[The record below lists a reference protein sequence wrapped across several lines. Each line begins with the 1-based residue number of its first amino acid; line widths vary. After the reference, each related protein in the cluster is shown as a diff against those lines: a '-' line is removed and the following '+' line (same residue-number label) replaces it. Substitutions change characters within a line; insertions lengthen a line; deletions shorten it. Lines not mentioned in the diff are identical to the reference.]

1 MPQRSQPFNSYTGHS
16 GVRGH
21 GVAPTVLVL
30 ALGFHGTAAWADCQ
44 TAGSA
49 VTCDASSPNP
59 YTGTVG
65 SGASSG
71 NLTITV
77 GPGARIE
84 SGNAHAIS
92 VGTGN
97 TISLDGNAQ
106 VSNSVTTGGPGNYN
120 AGLNTIEFEHTNTL
134 MIGADARVAA
144 EGTDPAAHAIAFTGR
159 TNVVTNYGTVSSA
172 SGAAIWNQLEDNFVS
187 NTIYNYGVIETT
199 ANGGDAV
206 VIGSATGNGATD
218 RGMTLYNYAGGRI
231 TGNVVLGEGDD
242 TVRLEAGSTLTGSLD
257 GGAAGT
263 DVLYLEGTSGSGELT
278 QDISNF
284 DEINKIESGATWT
297 LSGSLGANS
306 SGKATVVNAY
316 NGELIVTGDNSAAAA
331 GSAMTVWGGARLQ
344 VNTTSAMAAIQS
356 NGSGVAAFSQ
366 QTDGT
371 YAGVLSGGGNFA
383 KEGAGSLT
391 LTGVNTYTGA
401 LQLKEG
407 KVIVSAAENLGAAN
421 SRLEF
426 DGGTLNTT
434 SDMTSARRTTID
446 AGGGTFE
453 VAGGTT
459 LNWTGRMLGN
469 GTLVKEGA
477 GTLALSG
484 FNAHGGTVVNAG
496 TVQISNDYGLG
507 NGALT
512 LNNSR
517 LASTADIYAEA
528 AATVNGN
535 GTFDTANGTTLQ
547 WMGDIGGAGA
557 LVKTGAGTLLL
568 GGDSLYAGGTVV
580 NAGTVQVFKDAS
592 LGGGALTL
600 NNASLASLG
609 SFSTARAA
617 TLTGNGTFDTTVGT
631 TLGWT
636 GDIGGAGA
644 LVKTGQGTLVLGGD
658 NQYAGG
664 TTVNAGA
671 VQVSRDANLGAAAG
685 AVALNDARLA
695 STGTF
700 STARAATLT
709 GNGTFDTATG
719 TTLGWTGDIGGAGAL
734 VKTGQ
739 GTLVLGGDNQYGG
752 GTTVNAGTVQVA
764 RDANLGGAAGTVALN
779 GGTLAASASFSSARG
794 VTIGAGN
801 GAMSVA
807 SGASLDWQ
815 GLIDGTGAL
824 AKEGAGTLVLGN
836 DNQYAG
842 GTVVNAGTVQVA
854 RDANLGAA
862 AGAVTLDGGTLAA
875 SAGFSSARGVTI
887 GAGNGA
893 MSVASG
899 ASLDW
904 QGLIGGTGAL
914 IKEGAGTLVLG
925 NDNQYGGGTT
935 VNGGT
940 VQVARDA
947 NLGAA
952 AGAVTLDGGTLAAS
966 AGFTSARGVTI
977 GAGNGAMSVASGA
990 SLDWQGLI
998 GGTGALIKEG
1008 AGTLVLGNDNQYGGG
1023 TTVNGGTVQV
1033 ARDANLGAAAGTVAL
1048 NDARLASTGTFSTA
1062 RAATLTGN
1070 GTFDT
1075 ATGTTLGWSGDI
1087 GGAGALVKTGQGTLV
1102 LGGDN
1107 QYAGGTT
1114 VNAGAVQ
1121 VARDANLGAAA
1132 GAVALNDAR
1141 LASTGTFSTARAATL
1156 TGNGTFDTADGTT
1169 LGWTGDIGGAG
1180 ALVKT
1185 GQGTLVLDGDNQYA
1199 GGTTV
1204 NAGTVQVSRDANLGA
1219 AAGAVALNDARLAS
1233 TGTFSTARAATLTG
1247 NGTFDTADGTAL
1259 GWTGDIGGA
1268 GALVKEGLGTLVL
1281 DGDNQY
1287 GGGTTVN
1294 AGTVQVA
1301 RDANL
1306 GAAGGAVRLQGATLA
1321 STGSFASARA
1331 LTLGA
1336 AGGTFATLGA
1346 TTLGWDAAIDGA
1358 GGLTK
1363 TGAGDLVLSQANT
1376 YAGPTLIKEGR
1387 LAVNGSIASPVTIDP
1402 GGVLGGTGRVLGA
1415 VANSG
1420 TVAPGNSI
1428 GTLTIVGNYAGTG
1441 GRLEM
1446 EAQLGGDASP
1456 ADRLVIDGGAATGRT
1471 DVVVINQ
1478 GGLGGQ
1484 TDQGIPL
1491 VVARNGATTTADA
1504 FSLASPVAAGAYE
1517 YKLLRGTP
1525 DGTAANAQNWYL
1537 RSGLLVPP
1545 AEVPGGGPGGAPE
1558 PEFIPFYRP
1567 EVALYAGAPMLMRA
1581 VGLQAL
1587 GTYHERTGEQGLMTR
1602 DDPDPVRRGAW
1613 TRAFGRTFERSGS
1626 GDVDPRFDGHVAGL
1640 QAGVDLYARRS
1651 DQGHADLAGV
1661 FGGYANARGHMD
1673 GFARGETGAYAGKP
1687 DLNAYYIGGY
1697 WTHIGPSG
1705 WYVDAVLAGTRYE
1718 QKAKSSND
1726 LRTEAKGWGVTASVE
1741 AGYPVPIGEKW
1752 HIEPQ
1757 AQLVYQR
1764 LTVSNGEDDV
1774 SSVSYRTPDSVTAR
1788 LGARLSGQYAYNTT
1802 QLRPFMEV
1810 SLLRDFAGTDTVTF
1824 SGIDRIDSRYQAT
1837 AVDLTAGLVAQV
1849 RKDVGLWGQVGYGKS
1864 IGGGDGSDRG
1874 WAASLGLRIEY

>member
-1 MPQRSQPFNSYTGHS
+1 M
-16 GVRGH
+16 
-21 GVAPTVLVL
+21 
-30 ALGFHGTAAWADCQ
+30 
-44 TAGSA
+44 
-49 VTCDASSPNP
+49 
-59 YTGTVG
+59 
-65 SGASSG
+65 
-71 NLTITV
+71 

-658 NQYAGG
+658 NQY
-664 TTVNAGA
+664 
-671 VQVSRDANLGAAAG
+671 
-685 AVALNDARLA
+685 
-695 STGTF
+695 
-700 STARAATLT
+700 
-709 GNGTFDTATG
+709 
-719 TTLGWTGDIGGAGAL
+719 
-734 VKTGQ
+734 
-739 GTLVLGGDNQYGG
+739 GG

-779 GGTLAASASFSSARG
+779 GGTLAASAS
-794 VTIGAGN
+794 
-801 GAMSVA
+801 
-807 SGASLDWQ
+807 
-815 GLIDGTGAL
+815 
-824 AKEGAGTLVLGN
+824 
-836 DNQYAG
+836 
-842 GTVVNAGTVQVA
+842 
-854 RDANLGAA
+854 
-862 AGAVTLDGGTLAA
+862 
-875 SAGFSSARGVTI
+875 FSSARGVTI

-952 AGAVTLDGGTLAAS
+952 AGAV
-966 AGFTSARGVTI
+966 
-977 GAGNGAMSVASGA
+977 
-990 SLDWQGLI
+990 
-998 GGTGALIKEG
+998 
-1008 AGTLVLGNDNQYGGG
+1008 
-1023 TTVNGGTVQV
+1023 
-1033 ARDANLGAAAGTVAL
+1033 
-1048 NDARLASTGTFSTA
+1048 
-1062 RAATLTGN
+1062 
-1070 GTFDT
+1070 
-1075 ATGTTLGWSGDI
+1075 
-1087 GGAGALVKTGQGTLV
+1087 
-1102 LGGDN
+1102 
-1107 QYAGGTT
+1107 
-1114 VNAGAVQ
+1114 
-1121 VARDANLGAAA
+1121 
-1132 GAVALNDAR
+1132 ALNDAR

-1185 GQGTLVLDGDNQYA
+1185 A
-1199 GGTTV
+1199 WAPWCWMATT
-1204 NAGTVQVSRDANLGA
+1204 SMA
-1219 AAGAVALNDARLAS
+1219 AARRSMPARCRSRATQTWARQAARCGCKAPRWPARAALPRRARSRWVRPAAPS
-1233 TGTFSTARAATLTG
+1233 PRWARRRWAGMRPSTARA
-1247 NGTFDTADGTAL
+1247 D
-1259 GWTGDIGGA
+1259 
-1268 GALVKEGLGTLVL
+1268 
-1281 DGDNQY
+1281 
-1287 GGGTTVN
+1287 
-1294 AGTVQVA
+1294 
-1301 RDANL
+1301 
-1306 GAAGGAVRLQGATLA
+1306 
-1321 STGSFASARA
+1321 
-1331 LTLGA
+1331 
-1336 AGGTFATLGA
+1336 
-1346 TTLGWDAAIDGA
+1346 
-1358 GGLTK
+1358 
-1363 TGAGDLVLSQANT
+1363 
-1376 YAGPTLIKEGR
+1376 
-1387 LAVNGSIASPVTIDP
+1387 
-1402 GGVLGGTGRVLGA
+1402 
-1415 VANSG
+1415 
-1420 TVAPGNSI
+1420 
-1428 GTLTIVGNYAGTG
+1428 
-1441 GRLEM
+1441 
-1446 EAQLGGDASP
+1446 
-1456 ADRLVIDGGAATGRT
+1456 
-1471 DVVVINQ
+1471 
-1478 GGLGGQ
+1478 
-1484 TDQGIPL
+1484 
-1491 VVARNGATTTADA
+1491 
-1504 FSLASPVAAGAYE
+1504 
-1517 YKLLRGTP
+1517 
-1525 DGTAANAQNWYL
+1525 
-1537 RSGLLVPP
+1537 
-1545 AEVPGGGPGGAPE
+1545 
-1558 PEFIPFYRP
+1558 
-1567 EVALYAGAPMLMRA
+1567 
-1581 VGLQAL
+1581 
-1587 GTYHERTGEQGLMTR
+1587 
-1602 DDPDPVRRGAW
+1602 
-1613 TRAFGRTFERSGS
+1613 
-1626 GDVDPRFDGHVAGL
+1626 
-1640 QAGVDLYARRS
+1640 
-1651 DQGHADLAGV
+1651 
-1661 FGGYANARGHMD
+1661 
-1673 GFARGETGAYAGKP
+1673 
-1687 DLNAYYIGGY
+1687 
-1697 WTHIGPSG
+1697 
-1705 WYVDAVLAGTRYE
+1705 
-1718 QKAKSSND
+1718 
-1726 LRTEAKGWGVTASVE
+1726 
-1741 AGYPVPIGEKW
+1741 
-1752 HIEPQ
+1752 
-1757 AQLVYQR
+1757 
-1764 LTVSNGEDDV
+1764 
-1774 SSVSYRTPDSVTAR
+1774 
-1788 LGARLSGQYAYNTT
+1788 
-1802 QLRPFMEV
+1802 
-1810 SLLRDFAGTDTVTF
+1810 
-1824 SGIDRIDSRYQAT
+1824 
-1837 AVDLTAGLVAQV
+1837 
-1849 RKDVGLWGQVGYGKS
+1849 
-1864 IGGGDGSDRG
+1864 
-1874 WAASLGLRIEY
+1874 

>member
-1 MPQRSQPFNSYTGHS
+1 MQRRNQSFKRNIGQPGM
-16 GVRGH
+16 RGH

-71 NLTITV
+71 GLTITV
-77 GPGARIE
+77 GPDARIE

-97 TISLDGNAQ
+97 SISLDGNAQ
-106 VSNSVTTGGPGNYN
+106 VSNSATTGGPGNYS
-120 AGLNTIEFEHTNTL
+120 TIEFEHSNTL
-134 MIGADARVAA
+134 TIGADARVAA
-144 EGTDPAAHAIAFTGR
+144 EGTDPTAHAIALTGR
-159 TNVVTNYGTVSSA
+159 SNTITNYGTVSSA
-172 SGAAIWNQLEDNFVS
+172 SGAAIWNQFEGIYVN
-187 NTIYNYGVIETT
+187 NTVYNYGVIETA

-206 VIGSATGNGATD
+206 VIGSVTGNNATD
-218 RGMTLYNYAGGRI
+218 AGISLHNFAGARI
-231 TGNVVLGEGDD
+231 VGNVVLSDTDD
-242 TVRLEAGSTLTGSLD
+242 SVRLEAGSTLTGSLD
-257 GGAAGT
+257 GGTGTDTLYLAGT
-263 DVLYLEGTSGSGELT
+263 TGSSELSRDVSNFNEISKIDSGS
-278 QDISNF
+278 
-284 DEINKIESGATWT
+284 TWT

-306 SGKATVVNAY
+306 SGKVTVVNAY
-316 NGELIVTGDNSAAAA
+316 NGELIVTGDNRAAAA
-331 GSAMTVWGGARLQ
+331 GSAMTVWAGARLQ
-344 VNTTSAMAAIQS
+344 VNTTSAMAAIES

-407 KVIVSAAENLGAAN
+407 KLIVSAAENLGAAN

-434 SDMTSARRTTID
+434 SDMTSARRATID
-446 AGGGTFE
+446 AGGGMFE
-453 VAGGTT
+453 VASGTT
-459 LNWTGRMLGN
+459 LNWTGLMLGN

-484 FNAHGGTVVNAG
+484 FNSHGGTVVNAG

-517 LASTADIYAEA
+517 LASTADIYTEA

-547 WMGDIGGAGA
+547 WMGDIGGTGA

-600 NNASLASLG
+600 NNASLASLD

-617 TLTGNGTFDTTVGT
+617 TLTGNATFDTAVGT

-644 LVKTGQGTLVLGGD
+644 LVKTGAGTLVLGGD

-664 TTVNAGA
+664 TTVDAGA

-685 AVALNDARLA
+685 AVTLNNARLA

-700 STARAATLT
+700 STSRTATLT

-739 GTLVLGGDNQYGG
+739 GTLVLGGANQYGG
-752 GTTVNAGTVQVA
+752 STTVNAGTVQVA
-764 RDANLGGAAGTVALN
+764 RDANLGAAAGTVALN
-779 GGTLAASASFSSARG
+779 GGTLAASAGFTSARG

-875 SAGFSSARGVTI
+875 SAGF
-887 GAGNGA
+887 
-893 MSVASG
+893 
-899 ASLDW
+899 
-904 QGLIGGTGAL
+904 
-914 IKEGAGTLVLG
+914 
-925 NDNQYGGGTT
+925 
-935 VNGGT
+935 
-940 VQVARDA
+940 
-947 NLGAA
+947 
-952 AGAVTLDGGTLAAS
+952 
-966 AGFTSARGVTI
+966 TSARGVTI

-1008 AGTLVLGNDNQYGGG
+1008 AGTLVLANDNQYAAG
-1023 TTVNGGTVQV
+1023 TVVNAGTVQV
-1033 ARDANLGAAAGTVAL
+1033 SRDANLGAAAGTVAL
-1048 NDARLASTGTFSTA
+1048 N
-1062 RAATLTGN
+1062 N
-1070 GTFDT
+1070 
-1075 ATGTTLGWSGDI
+1075 
-1087 GGAGALVKTGQGTLV
+1087 
-1102 LGGDN
+1102 
-1107 QYAGGTT
+1107 
-1114 VNAGAVQ
+1114 
-1121 VARDANLGAAA
+1121 
-1132 GAVALNDAR
+1132 AR

-1169 LGWTGDIGGAG
+1169 LDWTGDIGG
-1180 ALVKT
+1180 V
-1185 GQGTLVLDGDNQYA
+1185 GT
-1199 GGTTV
+1199 
-1204 NAGTVQVSRDANLGA
+1204 
-1219 AAGAVALNDARLAS
+1219 
-1233 TGTFSTARAATLTG
+1233 
-1247 NGTFDTADGTAL
+1247 
-1259 GWTGDIGGA
+1259 
-1268 GALVKEGLGTLVL
+1268 LVKEGLGTLVL

-1287 GGGTTVN
+1287 AGGTTVN

-1321 STGSFASARA
+1321 STASFASART

-1363 TGAGDLVLSQANT
+1363 TGAGDLVLSRANT

-1402 GGVLGGTGRVLGA
+1402 DGVLGGTGRILGA

-1446 EAQLGGDASP
+1446 EAELGGDASP
-1456 ADRLVIDGGAATGRT
+1456 ADRLVIDGGAATGST
-1471 DVVVINQ
+1471 SVAVINQ

-1525 DGTAANAQNWYL
+1525 DGAAANAQNWYL

-1651 DQGHADLAGV
+1651 DKGHADLAGV

-1837 AVDLTAGLVAQV
+1837 AVDLKAGLVAQV

>member
-30 ALGFHGTAAWADCQ
+30 ALGFHGTAAWANCQ

-159 TNVVTNYGTVSSA
+159 TNEVTNYGTVSSA
-172 SGAAIWNQLEDNFVS
+172 SGAAIWNQLEDNYVS

-199 ANGGDAV
+199 ANGGNAV

-218 RGMTLYNYAGGRI
+218 RGMSLYNYAGGRI
-231 TGNVVLGEGDD
+231 VGNVVLGEGDD

-284 DEINKIESGATWT
+284 NEINKIVNGSTWT
-297 LSGSLGANS
+297 LAGSLGANS

-316 NGELIVTGDNSAAAA
+316 NGELIVTGDNSAATA
-331 GSAMTVWGGARLQ
+331 GSMMTVWAGARLQ

-371 YAGVLSGGGNFA
+371 YAGVLSGSGNFA

-391 LTGVNTYTGA
+391 LTGVNTYTGT

-407 KVIVSAAENLGAAN
+407 KVIVSAAENLGGAN
-421 SRLEF
+421 SMLEF

-434 SDMTSARRTTID
+434 SDMTSVRRASIA

-459 LNWTGRMLGN
+459 LNWTGRVVGN

-517 LASTADIYAEA
+517 LASTADIYTEA

-617 TLTGNGTFDTTVGT
+617 TLTGNGTFDT
-631 TLGWT
+631 
-636 GDIGGAGA
+636 
-644 LVKTGQGTLVLGGD
+644 
-658 NQYAGG
+658 
-664 TTVNAGA
+664 
-671 VQVSRDANLGAAAG
+671 
-685 AVALNDARLA
+685 
-695 STGTF
+695 
-700 STARAATLT
+700 
-709 GNGTFDTATG
+709 
-719 TTLGWTGDIGGAGAL
+719 
-734 VKTGQ
+734 
-739 GTLVLGGDNQYGG
+739 
-752 GTTVNAGTVQVA
+752 
-764 RDANLGGAAGTVALN
+764 
-779 GGTLAASASFSSARG
+779 
-794 VTIGAGN
+794 
-801 GAMSVA
+801 
-807 SGASLDWQ
+807 
-815 GLIDGTGAL
+815 
-824 AKEGAGTLVLGN
+824 
-836 DNQYAG
+836 
-842 GTVVNAGTVQVA
+842 
-854 RDANLGAA
+854 
-862 AGAVTLDGGTLAA
+862 
-875 SAGFSSARGVTI
+875 
-887 GAGNGA
+887 
-893 MSVASG
+893 
-899 ASLDW
+899 
-904 QGLIGGTGAL
+904 
-914 IKEGAGTLVLG
+914 
-925 NDNQYGGGTT
+925 
-935 VNGGT
+935 
-940 VQVARDA
+940 
-947 NLGAA
+947 
-952 AGAVTLDGGTLAAS
+952 
-966 AGFTSARGVTI
+966 
-977 GAGNGAMSVASGA
+977 
-990 SLDWQGLI
+990 
-998 GGTGALIKEG
+998 
-1008 AGTLVLGNDNQYGGG
+1008 
-1023 TTVNGGTVQV
+1023 
-1033 ARDANLGAAAGTVAL
+1033 
-1048 NDARLASTGTFSTA
+1048 
-1062 RAATLTGN
+1062 
-1070 GTFDT
+1070 

-1102 LGGDN
+1102 LG
-1107 QYAGGTT
+1107 
-1114 VNAGAVQ
+1114 
-1121 VARDANLGAAA
+1121 
-1132 GAVALNDAR
+1132 
-1141 LASTGTFSTARAATL
+1141 
-1156 TGNGTFDTADGTT
+1156 
-1169 LGWTGDIGGAG
+1169 
-1180 ALVKT
+1180 
-1185 GQGTLVLDGDNQYA
+1185 
-1199 GGTTV
+1199 
-1204 NAGTVQVSRDANLGA
+1204 
-1219 AAGAVALNDARLAS
+1219 
-1233 TGTFSTARAATLTG
+1233 
-1247 NGTFDTADGTAL
+1247 
-1259 GWTGDIGGA
+1259 
-1268 GALVKEGLGTLVL
+1268 
-1281 DGDNQY
+1281 GDNQY

-1387 LAVNGSIASPVTIDP
+1387 LAVNGSIVSPVTIDP

>member
-1 MPQRSQPFNSYTGHS
+1 M
-16 GVRGH
+16 RGH

-71 NLTITV
+71 GLTITV
-77 GPGARIE
+77 GPDARIE

-97 TISLDGNAQ
+97 SISLDGNAQ
-106 VSNSVTTGGPGNYN
+106 VSNSATTGGPGNYS
-120 AGLNTIEFEHTNTL
+120 TIEFEHSNTL
-134 MIGADARVAA
+134 TIGADARVAA
-144 EGTDPAAHAIAFTGR
+144 EGTDPTAHAIALTGR
-159 TNVVTNYGTVSSA
+159 SNTITNYGTVSSA
-172 SGAAIWNQLEDNFVS
+172 SGAAIWNQFEGIYVN
-187 NTIYNYGVIETT
+187 NTVYNYGVIETA

-206 VIGSATGNGATD
+206 VIGSVTGNNATD
-218 RGMTLYNYAGGRI
+218 AGISLHNFAGARI
-231 TGNVVLGEGDD
+231 VGNVVLSDTDD
-242 TVRLEAGSTLTGSLD
+242 SVRLEAGSTLTGSLD
-257 GGAAGT
+257 GGTGTDTLYLAGT
-263 DVLYLEGTSGSGELT
+263 TGSSELSRDVSNFNEISKIDSGS
-278 QDISNF
+278 
-284 DEINKIESGATWT
+284 TWT

-306 SGKATVVNAY
+306 SGKVTVVNAY
-316 NGELIVTGDNSAAAA
+316 NGELIVTGDNRAAAA
-331 GSAMTVWGGARLQ
+331 GSAMTVWAGARLQ
-344 VNTTSAMAAIQS
+344 VNTTSAMAAIES

-407 KVIVSAAENLGAAN
+407 KLIVSAAENLGAAN

-434 SDMTSARRTTID
+434 SDMTSARRATID
-446 AGGGTFE
+446 AGGGMFE
-453 VAGGTT
+453 VASGTT
-459 LNWTGRMLGN
+459 LNWTGLMLGN

-484 FNAHGGTVVNAG
+484 FNSHGGTVVNAG

-517 LASTADIYAEA
+517 LASTADIYTEA

-547 WMGDIGGAGA
+547 WMGDIGGTGA

-600 NNASLASLG
+600 NNASLASLD

-617 TLTGNGTFDTTVGT
+617 TLTGNATFDTAVGT

-644 LVKTGQGTLVLGGD
+644 LVKTGAGTLVLGGD

-664 TTVNAGA
+664 TTVDAGA

-685 AVALNDARLA
+685 AVTLNNARLA

-700 STARAATLT
+700 STSRTATLT

-739 GTLVLGGDNQYGG
+739 GTLVLGGANQYGG
-752 GTTVNAGTVQVA
+752 STTVNAGTVQVA
-764 RDANLGGAAGTVALN
+764 RDANLGAAAGTVALN
-779 GGTLAASASFSSARG
+779 GGTLAASAGFTSARG

-875 SAGFSSARGVTI
+875 SAGF
-887 GAGNGA
+887 
-893 MSVASG
+893 
-899 ASLDW
+899 
-904 QGLIGGTGAL
+904 
-914 IKEGAGTLVLG
+914 
-925 NDNQYGGGTT
+925 
-935 VNGGT
+935 
-940 VQVARDA
+940 
-947 NLGAA
+947 
-952 AGAVTLDGGTLAAS
+952 
-966 AGFTSARGVTI
+966 TSARGVTI

-1008 AGTLVLGNDNQYGGG
+1008 AGTLVLANDNQYAAG
-1023 TTVNGGTVQV
+1023 TVVNAGTVQV
-1033 ARDANLGAAAGTVAL
+1033 SRDANLGAAAGTVAL
-1048 NDARLASTGTFSTA
+1048 N
-1062 RAATLTGN
+1062 N
-1070 GTFDT
+1070 
-1075 ATGTTLGWSGDI
+1075 
-1087 GGAGALVKTGQGTLV
+1087 
-1102 LGGDN
+1102 
-1107 QYAGGTT
+1107 
-1114 VNAGAVQ
+1114 
-1121 VARDANLGAAA
+1121 
-1132 GAVALNDAR
+1132 AR

-1169 LGWTGDIGGAG
+1169 LDWTGDIGG
-1180 ALVKT
+1180 V
-1185 GQGTLVLDGDNQYA
+1185 GT
-1199 GGTTV
+1199 
-1204 NAGTVQVSRDANLGA
+1204 
-1219 AAGAVALNDARLAS
+1219 
-1233 TGTFSTARAATLTG
+1233 
-1247 NGTFDTADGTAL
+1247 
-1259 GWTGDIGGA
+1259 
-1268 GALVKEGLGTLVL
+1268 LVKEGLGTLVL

-1287 GGGTTVN
+1287 AGGTTVN

-1321 STGSFASARA
+1321 STASFASART

-1363 TGAGDLVLSQANT
+1363 TGAGDLVLSRANT

-1402 GGVLGGTGRVLGA
+1402 DGVLGGTGRILGA

-1446 EAQLGGDASP
+1446 EAELGGDASP
-1456 ADRLVIDGGAATGRT
+1456 ADRLVIDGGAATGST
-1471 DVVVINQ
+1471 SVAVINQ

-1525 DGTAANAQNWYL
+1525 DGAAANAQNWYL

-1651 DQGHADLAGV
+1651 DKGHADLAGV

-1837 AVDLTAGLVAQV
+1837 AVDLKAGLVAQV

>member
-30 ALGFHGTAAWADCQ
+30 ALGFHGTAAWANCQ
-44 TAGSA
+44 TAGNA

-172 SGAAIWNQLEDNFVS
+172 SGAAIWNQLEDNYVS

-199 ANGGDAV
+199 ANGGNAV

-218 RGMTLYNYAGGRI
+218 RGMSLYNYAGGRI
-231 TGNVVLGEGDD
+231 VGNVVLGEGDD

-284 DEINKIESGATWT
+284 NEINKIVNGSTWT
-297 LSGSLGANS
+297 LAGSLGANS

-316 NGELIVTGDNSAAAA
+316 NGELIVTGDNSAATA
-331 GSAMTVWGGARLQ
+331 GSMMTVWAGARLQ

-371 YAGVLSGGGNFA
+371 YAGVLSGSGNFA

-391 LTGVNTYTGA
+391 LTGVNTYTGT

-407 KVIVSAAENLGAAN
+407 KVIVSAAENLGGAN
-421 SRLEF
+421 SMLEF

-434 SDMTSARRTTID
+434 SDMTSVRRASIA

-459 LNWTGRMLGN
+459 LNWTGRVVGN

-517 LASTADIYAEA
+517 LASTADIYTEA

-617 TLTGNGTFDTTVGT
+617 TLTGNGTFDT
-631 TLGWT
+631 
-636 GDIGGAGA
+636 
-644 LVKTGQGTLVLGGD
+644 
-658 NQYAGG
+658 
-664 TTVNAGA
+664 
-671 VQVSRDANLGAAAG
+671 
-685 AVALNDARLA
+685 
-695 STGTF
+695 
-700 STARAATLT
+700 
-709 GNGTFDTATG
+709 ATG
-719 TTLGWTGDIGGAGAL
+719 TTLGWT
-734 VKTGQ
+734 
-739 GTLVLGGDNQYGG
+739 
-752 GTTVNAGTVQVA
+752 
-764 RDANLGGAAGTVALN
+764 
-779 GGTLAASASFSSARG
+779 
-794 VTIGAGN
+794 
-801 GAMSVA
+801 
-807 SGASLDWQ
+807 
-815 GLIDGTGAL
+815 
-824 AKEGAGTLVLGN
+824 
-836 DNQYAG
+836 
-842 GTVVNAGTVQVA
+842 
-854 RDANLGAA
+854 
-862 AGAVTLDGGTLAA
+862 
-875 SAGFSSARGVTI
+875 
-887 GAGNGA
+887 
-893 MSVASG
+893 
-899 ASLDW
+899 
-904 QGLIGGTGAL
+904 
-914 IKEGAGTLVLG
+914 
-925 NDNQYGGGTT
+925 
-935 VNGGT
+935 
-940 VQVARDA
+940 
-947 NLGAA
+947 
-952 AGAVTLDGGTLAAS
+952 
-966 AGFTSARGVTI
+966 
-977 GAGNGAMSVASGA
+977 
-990 SLDWQGLI
+990 
-998 GGTGALIKEG
+998 
-1008 AGTLVLGNDNQYGGG
+1008 
-1023 TTVNGGTVQV
+1023 
-1033 ARDANLGAAAGTVAL
+1033 
-1048 NDARLASTGTFSTA
+1048 
-1062 RAATLTGN
+1062 
-1070 GTFDT
+1070 
-1075 ATGTTLGWSGDI
+1075 GDI

-1185 GQGTLVLDGDNQYA
+1185 GQGTLVLDGDNQYGGGTTVNAGTVQVSRDANLGAAAGAVALNDARLASTGTFSTARAATLTGNGTFDTADGTALGWTGDIGGAGALVKEGLGTLVLDGDNQYA

-1204 NAGTVQVSRDANLGA
+1204 NAGTVQVARDANLGAAAGAVTLDGGTLAASAGFTSARGVTIGAGNGAMSVASGASLDWQGLIGGTGALAKEGAGTLVLGNDNQYGGGTTVNAGTVQVARDANLGAAAGAVTLDGGTLAASASFSSARGVTIGAGNGAMSVASGASLDWQGLIGGTGALIKEGAGTLVLGNDNQYGGGTTVNAGAVQVARDANLGA

>member
-1 MPQRSQPFNSYTGHS
+1 MPQRSQPFNSCTGHS

-30 ALGFHGTAAWADCQ
+30 ALGFHGTAAWANCQ

-120 AGLNTIEFEHTNTL
+120 AGLNTIEFEHSNTL

-159 TNVVTNYGTVSSA
+159 SNAVTNYGTVSSA
-172 SGAAIWNQLEDNFVS
+172 SGAAIWNQFEDDYVN
-187 NTIYNYGVIETT
+187 NTIHNYGVIETT

-206 VIGSATGNGATD
+206 VIGSATGNGASG

-231 TGNVVLGEGDD
+231 VGNVVLGEGDD

-284 DEINKIESGATWT
+284 NEINKIVNGSTWT
-297 LSGSLGANS
+297 LAGSLGANS

-316 NGELIVTGDNSAAAA
+316 NGELIVTGDNSAATA
-331 GSAMTVWGGARLQ
+331 GSMMTVWAGARLQ

-371 YAGVLSGGGNFA
+371 YAGVLSGSGNFA

-391 LTGVNTYTGA
+391 LTGVNTYTGT

-407 KVIVSAAENLGAAN
+407 KVIVSAAENLGGAN
-421 SRLEF
+421 SMLEF

-434 SDMTSARRTTID
+434 SDMTSVRRASIA

-459 LNWTGRMLGN
+459 LNWTGRVTGN

-496 TVQISNDYGLG
+496 TVQISSDYGLG

-517 LASTADIYAEA
+517 LASTADIYTEA

-617 TLTGNGTFDTTVGT
+617 TLTGNGTFDT
-631 TLGWT
+631 
-636 GDIGGAGA
+636 
-644 LVKTGQGTLVLGGD
+644 
-658 NQYAGG
+658 
-664 TTVNAGA
+664 
-671 VQVSRDANLGAAAG
+671 
-685 AVALNDARLA
+685 
-695 STGTF
+695 
-700 STARAATLT
+700 
-709 GNGTFDTATG
+709 ATG

-752 GTTVNAGTVQVA
+752 GTTVNAGAVQVA
-764 RDANLGGAAGTVALN
+764 RDANLGAAAGTVALNDARLASTGTFSTARAATLTGNGTFDTATGTTLEWTGDIGGAGALVKTGQGTLVLGGDNQYGGGTTVNAGAVQVARDANLGVAAGTVALN

-815 GLIDGTGAL
+815 GLIGGTGAL

-842 GTVVNAGTVQVA
+842 GTVVNA
-854 RDANLGAA
+854 
-862 AGAVTLDGGTLAA
+862 
-875 SAGFSSARGVTI
+875 
-887 GAGNGA
+887 
-893 MSVASG
+893 
-899 ASLDW
+899 
-904 QGLIGGTGAL
+904 
-914 IKEGAGTLVLG
+914 
-925 NDNQYGGGTT
+925 
-935 VNGGT
+935 GT

-1023 TTVNGGTVQV
+1023 TTV
-1033 ARDANLGAAAGTVAL
+1033 
-1048 NDARLASTGTFSTA
+1048 
-1062 RAATLTGN
+1062 
-1070 GTFDT
+1070 
-1075 ATGTTLGWSGDI
+1075 
-1087 GGAGALVKTGQGTLV
+1087 
-1102 LGGDN
+1102 
-1107 QYAGGTT
+1107 
-1114 VNAGAVQ
+1114 
-1121 VARDANLGAAA
+1121 
-1132 GAVALNDAR
+1132 
-1141 LASTGTFSTARAATL
+1141 
-1156 TGNGTFDTADGTT
+1156 
-1169 LGWTGDIGGAG
+1169 
-1180 ALVKT
+1180 
-1185 GQGTLVLDGDNQYA
+1185 
-1199 GGTTV
+1199 
-1204 NAGTVQVSRDANLGA
+1204 
-1219 AAGAVALNDARLAS
+1219 
-1233 TGTFSTARAATLTG
+1233 
-1247 NGTFDTADGTAL
+1247 
-1259 GWTGDIGGA
+1259 
-1268 GALVKEGLGTLVL
+1268 
-1281 DGDNQY
+1281 
-1287 GGGTTVN
+1287 
-1294 AGTVQVA
+1294 
-1301 RDANL
+1301 
-1306 GAAGGAVRLQGATLA
+1306 
-1321 STGSFASARA
+1321 
-1331 LTLGA
+1331 
-1336 AGGTFATLGA
+1336 
-1346 TTLGWDAAIDGA
+1346 
-1358 GGLTK
+1358 
-1363 TGAGDLVLSQANT
+1363 
-1376 YAGPTLIKEGR
+1376 
-1387 LAVNGSIASPVTIDP
+1387 
-1402 GGVLGGTGRVLGA
+1402 
-1415 VANSG
+1415 
-1420 TVAPGNSI
+1420 
-1428 GTLTIVGNYAGTG
+1428 
-1441 GRLEM
+1441 
-1446 EAQLGGDASP
+1446 
-1456 ADRLVIDGGAATGRT
+1456 
-1471 DVVVINQ
+1471 
-1478 GGLGGQ
+1478 
-1484 TDQGIPL
+1484 
-1491 VVARNGATTTADA
+1491 
-1504 FSLASPVAAGAYE
+1504 
-1517 YKLLRGTP
+1517 
-1525 DGTAANAQNWYL
+1525 
-1537 RSGLLVPP
+1537 
-1545 AEVPGGGPGGAPE
+1545 
-1558 PEFIPFYRP
+1558 
-1567 EVALYAGAPMLMRA
+1567 
-1581 VGLQAL
+1581 
-1587 GTYHERTGEQGLMTR
+1587 
-1602 DDPDPVRRGAW
+1602 
-1613 TRAFGRTFERSGS
+1613 
-1626 GDVDPRFDGHVAGL
+1626 
-1640 QAGVDLYARRS
+1640 
-1651 DQGHADLAGV
+1651 
-1661 FGGYANARGHMD
+1661 
-1673 GFARGETGAYAGKP
+1673 
-1687 DLNAYYIGGY
+1687 
-1697 WTHIGPSG
+1697 
-1705 WYVDAVLAGTRYE
+1705 
-1718 QKAKSSND
+1718 
-1726 LRTEAKGWGVTASVE
+1726 
-1741 AGYPVPIGEKW
+1741 
-1752 HIEPQ
+1752 
-1757 AQLVYQR
+1757 
-1764 LTVSNGEDDV
+1764 
-1774 SSVSYRTPDSVTAR
+1774 
-1788 LGARLSGQYAYNTT
+1788 
-1802 QLRPFMEV
+1802 
-1810 SLLRDFAGTDTVTF
+1810 
-1824 SGIDRIDSRYQAT
+1824 
-1837 AVDLTAGLVAQV
+1837 
-1849 RKDVGLWGQVGYGKS
+1849 
-1864 IGGGDGSDRG
+1864 
-1874 WAASLGLRIEY
+1874 

>member
-1 MPQRSQPFNSYTGHS
+1 M
-16 GVRGH
+16 
-21 GVAPTVLVL
+21 
-30 ALGFHGTAAWADCQ
+30 
-44 TAGSA
+44 
-49 VTCDASSPNP
+49 
-59 YTGTVG
+59 G

-120 AGLNTIEFEHTNTL
+120 AGLNTIEFEHSNTL

-159 TNVVTNYGTVSSA
+159 SNAVTNYGTVSSA
-172 SGAAIWNQLEDNFVS
+172 SGAAIWNQFEDDYVN
-187 NTIYNYGVIETT
+187 NTIHNYGVIETT

-206 VIGSATGNGATD
+206 VIGSATGNGASG

-231 TGNVVLGEGDD
+231 VGNVVLGEGDD

-284 DEINKIESGATWT
+284 NEINKIVNGSTWT
-297 LSGSLGANS
+297 LAGSLGANS

-316 NGELIVTGDNSAAAA
+316 NGELIVTGDNSAATA
-331 GSAMTVWGGARLQ
+331 GSMMTVWAGARLQ

-371 YAGVLSGGGNFA
+371 YAGVLSGSGNFA

-391 LTGVNTYTGA
+391 LTGVNTYTGT

-407 KVIVSAAENLGAAN
+407 KVIVSAAENLGGAN
-421 SRLEF
+421 SMLEF

-434 SDMTSARRTTID
+434 SDMTSVRRASIA

-459 LNWTGRMLGN
+459 LNWTGRVTGN

-496 TVQISNDYGLG
+496 TVQISSDYGLG

-517 LASTADIYAEA
+517 LASTADIYTEA

-617 TLTGNGTFDTTVGT
+617 TLTGNGTFDT
-631 TLGWT
+631 
-636 GDIGGAGA
+636 
-644 LVKTGQGTLVLGGD
+644 
-658 NQYAGG
+658 
-664 TTVNAGA
+664 
-671 VQVSRDANLGAAAG
+671 
-685 AVALNDARLA
+685 
-695 STGTF
+695 
-700 STARAATLT
+700 
-709 GNGTFDTATG
+709 ATG

-752 GTTVNAGTVQVA
+752 GTTVNAG
-764 RDANLGGAAGTVALN
+764 
-779 GGTLAASASFSSARG
+779 
-794 VTIGAGN
+794 
-801 GAMSVA
+801 
-807 SGASLDWQ
+807 
-815 GLIDGTGAL
+815 
-824 AKEGAGTLVLGN
+824 
-836 DNQYAG
+836 
-842 GTVVNAGTVQVA
+842 
-854 RDANLGAA
+854 
-862 AGAVTLDGGTLAA
+862 
-875 SAGFSSARGVTI
+875 
-887 GAGNGA
+887 
-893 MSVASG
+893 
-899 ASLDW
+899 
-904 QGLIGGTGAL
+904 
-914 IKEGAGTLVLG
+914 
-925 NDNQYGGGTT
+925 
-935 VNGGT
+935 
-940 VQVARDA
+940 
-947 NLGAA
+947 
-952 AGAVTLDGGTLAAS
+952 
-966 AGFTSARGVTI
+966 
-977 GAGNGAMSVASGA
+977 
-990 SLDWQGLI
+990 
-998 GGTGALIKEG
+998 
-1008 AGTLVLGNDNQYGGG
+1008 
-1023 TTVNGGTVQV
+1023 
-1033 ARDANLGAAAGTVAL
+1033 
-1048 NDARLASTGTFSTA
+1048 
-1062 RAATLTGN
+1062 
-1070 GTFDT
+1070 
-1075 ATGTTLGWSGDI
+1075 
-1087 GGAGALVKTGQGTLV
+1087 
-1102 LGGDN
+1102 
-1107 QYAGGTT
+1107 
-1114 VNAGAVQ
+1114 AVQ
-1121 VARDANLGAAA
+1121 VA
-1132 GAVALNDAR
+1132 
-1141 LASTGTFSTARAATL
+1141 
-1156 TGNGTFDTADGTT
+1156 
-1169 LGWTGDIGGAG
+1169 
-1180 ALVKT
+1180 
-1185 GQGTLVLDGDNQYA
+1185 
-1199 GGTTV
+1199 
-1204 NAGTVQVSRDANLGA
+1204 RDANLGA

>member
-30 ALGFHGTAAWADCQ
+30 ALGFHGTAAWANCQ
-44 TAGSA
+44 TAGNA

-172 SGAAIWNQLEDNFVS
+172 SGAAIWNQLEDNYVS

-199 ANGGDAV
+199 ANGGNAV

-218 RGMTLYNYAGGRI
+218 RGMSLYNYAGGRI
-231 TGNVVLGEGDD
+231 VGNVVLGEGDD

-284 DEINKIESGATWT
+284 NEINKIVNGSTWT
-297 LSGSLGANS
+297 LAGSLGANS

-316 NGELIVTGDNSAAAA
+316 NGELIVTGDNSAATA
-331 GSAMTVWGGARLQ
+331 GSMMTVWAGARLQ

-371 YAGVLSGGGNFA
+371 YAGVLSGSGNFA

-391 LTGVNTYTGA
+391 LTGVNTYTGT

-407 KVIVSAAENLGAAN
+407 KVIVSAAENLGGAN
-421 SRLEF
+421 SMLEF

-434 SDMTSARRTTID
+434 SDMTSVRRASIA

-459 LNWTGRMLGN
+459 LNWTGRVVGN

-517 LASTADIYAEA
+517 LASTADIYTEA

-617 TLTGNGTFDTTVGT
+617 TLTGNGTFDTATGT

-709 GNGTFDTATG
+709 GNGTFYTATG
-719 TTLGWTGDIGGAGAL
+719 TTLEWTGDIGGAGAL

-764 RDANLGGAAGTVALN
+764 RDANLGVAAGTVALN
-779 GGTLAASASFSSARG
+779 GGTLAASAS
-794 VTIGAGN
+794 
-801 GAMSVA
+801 
-807 SGASLDWQ
+807 
-815 GLIDGTGAL
+815 
-824 AKEGAGTLVLGN
+824 
-836 DNQYAG
+836 
-842 GTVVNAGTVQVA
+842 
-854 RDANLGAA
+854 
-862 AGAVTLDGGTLAA
+862 
-875 SAGFSSARGVTI
+875 FSSARGVTI

-925 NDNQYGGGTT
+925 N
-935 VNGGT
+935 
-940 VQVARDA
+940 
-947 NLGAA
+947 
-952 AGAVTLDGGTLAAS
+952 
-966 AGFTSARGVTI
+966 
-977 GAGNGAMSVASGA
+977 
-990 SLDWQGLI
+990 
-998 GGTGALIKEG
+998 
-1008 AGTLVLGNDNQYGGG
+1008 
-1023 TTVNGGTVQV
+1023 
-1033 ARDANLGAAAGTVAL
+1033 
-1048 NDARLASTGTFSTA
+1048 
-1062 RAATLTGN
+1062 
-1070 GTFDT
+1070 
-1075 ATGTTLGWSGDI
+1075 
-1087 GGAGALVKTGQGTLV
+1087 
-1102 LGGDN
+1102 
-1107 QYAGGTT
+1107 
-1114 VNAGAVQ
+1114 
-1121 VARDANLGAAA
+1121 
-1132 GAVALNDAR
+1132 
-1141 LASTGTFSTARAATL
+1141 
-1156 TGNGTFDTADGTT
+1156 
-1169 LGWTGDIGGAG
+1169 
-1180 ALVKT
+1180 
-1185 GQGTLVLDGDNQYA
+1185 
-1199 GGTTV
+1199 
-1204 NAGTVQVSRDANLGA
+1204 
-1219 AAGAVALNDARLAS
+1219 
-1233 TGTFSTARAATLTG
+1233 
-1247 NGTFDTADGTAL
+1247 
-1259 GWTGDIGGA
+1259 
-1268 GALVKEGLGTLVL
+1268 
-1281 DGDNQY
+1281 DNQY

-1525 DGTAANAQNWYL
+1525 DGAAANAQNWYL

>member
-664 TTVNAGA
+664 TTVNAG
-671 VQVSRDANLGAAAG
+671 
-685 AVALNDARLA
+685 
-695 STGTF
+695 
-700 STARAATLT
+700 
-709 GNGTFDTATG
+709 
-719 TTLGWTGDIGGAGAL
+719 
-734 VKTGQ
+734 
-739 GTLVLGGDNQYGG
+739 
-752 GTTVNAGTVQVA
+752 
-764 RDANLGGAAGTVALN
+764 
-779 GGTLAASASFSSARG
+779 
-794 VTIGAGN
+794 
-801 GAMSVA
+801 
-807 SGASLDWQ
+807 
-815 GLIDGTGAL
+815 
-824 AKEGAGTLVLGN
+824 
-836 DNQYAG
+836 
-842 GTVVNAGTVQVA
+842 
-854 RDANLGAA
+854 
-862 AGAVTLDGGTLAA
+862 
-875 SAGFSSARGVTI
+875 
-887 GAGNGA
+887 
-893 MSVASG
+893 
-899 ASLDW
+899 
-904 QGLIGGTGAL
+904 
-914 IKEGAGTLVLG
+914 
-925 NDNQYGGGTT
+925 
-935 VNGGT
+935 
-940 VQVARDA
+940 
-947 NLGAA
+947 
-952 AGAVTLDGGTLAAS
+952 
-966 AGFTSARGVTI
+966 
-977 GAGNGAMSVASGA
+977 
-990 SLDWQGLI
+990 
-998 GGTGALIKEG
+998 
-1008 AGTLVLGNDNQYGGG
+1008 
-1023 TTVNGGTVQV
+1023 
-1033 ARDANLGAAAGTVAL
+1033 
-1048 NDARLASTGTFSTA
+1048 
-1062 RAATLTGN
+1062 
-1070 GTFDT
+1070 
-1075 ATGTTLGWSGDI
+1075 
-1087 GGAGALVKTGQGTLV
+1087 
-1102 LGGDN
+1102 
-1107 QYAGGTT
+1107 
-1114 VNAGAVQ
+1114 
-1121 VARDANLGAAA
+1121 
-1132 GAVALNDAR
+1132 
-1141 LASTGTFSTARAATL
+1141 
-1156 TGNGTFDTADGTT
+1156 
-1169 LGWTGDIGGAG
+1169 
-1180 ALVKT
+1180 
-1185 GQGTLVLDGDNQYA
+1185 
-1199 GGTTV
+1199 
-1204 NAGTVQVSRDANLGA
+1204 
-1219 AAGAVALNDARLAS
+1219 
-1233 TGTFSTARAATLTG
+1233 
-1247 NGTFDTADGTAL
+1247 
-1259 GWTGDIGGA
+1259 
-1268 GALVKEGLGTLVL
+1268 
-1281 DGDNQY
+1281 
-1287 GGGTTVN
+1287 
-1294 AGTVQVA
+1294 TVQVA

>member
-1 MPQRSQPFNSYTGHS
+1 MQRRNQSFKRNIGQPGM
-16 GVRGH
+16 RGH

-71 NLTITV
+71 GLTITV
-77 GPGARIE
+77 GPDARIE

-97 TISLDGNAQ
+97 SISLDGNAQ
-106 VSNSVTTGGPGNYN
+106 VSNSATTGGPGNYS
-120 AGLNTIEFEHTNTL
+120 TIEFEHSNTL
-134 MIGADARVAA
+134 TIGADARVAA
-144 EGTDPAAHAIAFTGR
+144 EGTDPTAHAIALTGR
-159 TNVVTNYGTVSSA
+159 SNTITNYGTVSSA
-172 SGAAIWNQLEDNFVS
+172 SGAAIWNQFEGIYVN
-187 NTIYNYGVIETT
+187 NTVYNYGVIETA

-206 VIGSATGNGATD
+206 VIGSVTGNNATD
-218 RGMTLYNYAGGRI
+218 AGISLHNFAGARI
-231 TGNVVLGEGDD
+231 VGNVVLSDTDD
-242 TVRLEAGSTLTGSLD
+242 SVRLEAGSTLTGSLD
-257 GGAAGT
+257 GGTGTDTLYLAGT
-263 DVLYLEGTSGSGELT
+263 TGSSELSRDVSNFNEISKIDSGS
-278 QDISNF
+278 
-284 DEINKIESGATWT
+284 TWT

-306 SGKATVVNAY
+306 SGKVTVVNAY
-316 NGELIVTGDNSAAAA
+316 NGELIVTGDNRAAAA
-331 GSAMTVWGGARLQ
+331 GSAMTVWAGARLQ
-344 VNTTSAMAAIQS
+344 VNTTSAMAAIES

-407 KVIVSAAENLGAAN
+407 KLIVSAAENLGAAN

-434 SDMTSARRTTID
+434 SDMTSARRATID
-446 AGGGTFE
+446 AGGGMFE
-453 VAGGTT
+453 VASGTT
-459 LNWTGRMLGN
+459 LNWTGLMLGN

-484 FNAHGGTVVNAG
+484 FNSHGGTVVNAG

-517 LASTADIYAEA
+517 LASTADIYTEA

-547 WMGDIGGAGA
+547 WMGDIGGTGA

-600 NNASLASLG
+600 NNASLASLD

-617 TLTGNGTFDTTVGT
+617 TLTGNATFDTAVGT

-644 LVKTGQGTLVLGGD
+644 LVKTGAGTLVLGGD

-664 TTVNAGA
+664 TTVDAGA

-685 AVALNDARLA
+685 AVTLNNARLA

-700 STARAATLT
+700 STSRTATLT

-739 GTLVLGGDNQYGG
+739 GTLVLGGANQYGG
-752 GTTVNAGTVQVA
+752 STT
-764 RDANLGGAAGTVALN
+764 
-779 GGTLAASASFSSARG
+779 
-794 VTIGAGN
+794 
-801 GAMSVA
+801 
-807 SGASLDWQ
+807 
-815 GLIDGTGAL
+815 
-824 AKEGAGTLVLGN
+824 
-836 DNQYAG
+836 
-842 GTVVNAGTVQVA
+842 VNAGTVQVA

-862 AGAVTLDGGTLAA
+862 AGT
-875 SAGFSSARGVTI
+875 
-887 GAGNGA
+887 
-893 MSVASG
+893 VA
-899 ASLDW
+899 L
-904 QGLIGGTGAL
+904 
-914 IKEGAGTLVLG
+914 
-925 NDNQYGGGTT
+925 N
-935 VNGGT
+935 
-940 VQVARDA
+940 
-947 NLGAA
+947 
-952 AGAVTLDGGTLAAS
+952 GGTLAAS

-1008 AGTLVLGNDNQYGGG
+1008 AGTLVLANDNQYAAG
-1023 TTVNGGTVQV
+1023 TVVNAGTVQV
-1033 ARDANLGAAAGTVAL
+1033 SRDANLGAAAGTVAL
-1048 NDARLASTGTFSTA
+1048 NNARLASTGTFSTA

-1075 ATGTTLGWSGDI
+1075 ADGTTLDWTGDI
-1087 GGAGALVKTGQGTLV
+1087 GGVGTLVKEGLGTLV
-1102 LGGDN
+1102 LDGAN
-1107 QYAGGTT
+1107 QYGGGTT
-1114 VNAGAVQ
+1114 VNAGTVQ

-1169 LGWTGDIGGAG
+1169 LDWA
-1180 ALVKT
+1180 
-1185 GQGTLVLDGDNQYA
+1185 
-1199 GGTTV
+1199 
-1204 NAGTVQVSRDANLGA
+1204 
-1219 AAGAVALNDARLAS
+1219 
-1233 TGTFSTARAATLTG
+1233 
-1247 NGTFDTADGTAL
+1247 
-1259 GWTGDIGGA
+1259 GDIGGA

-1287 GGGTTVN
+1287 AGGTTVN

-1321 STGSFASARA
+1321 STASFASART

-1363 TGAGDLVLSQANT
+1363 TGAGDLVLSRANT

-1402 GGVLGGTGRVLGA
+1402 DGVLGGTGRILGA

-1446 EAQLGGDASP
+1446 EAELGGDASP
-1456 ADRLVIDGGAATGRT
+1456 ADRLVIDGGAATGST
-1471 DVVVINQ
+1471 SVAVINQ

-1525 DGTAANAQNWYL
+1525 DGAAANAQNWYL

-1651 DQGHADLAGV
+1651 DKGHADLAGV

-1837 AVDLTAGLVAQV
+1837 AVDLKAGLVAQV

>member
-1 MPQRSQPFNSYTGHS
+1 MQRRNQSFKRNIGQPGMRS
-16 GVRGH
+16 H

-71 NLTITV
+71 GLTITV
-77 GPGARIE
+77 GPDARIE

-97 TISLDGNAQ
+97 SISLDGNAQ
-106 VSNSVTTGGPGNYN
+106 VSNAATTGGPGNYS
-120 AGLNTIEFEHTNTL
+120 TIEFEHSNTL
-134 MIGADARVAA
+134 TIGADARVAA
-144 EGTDPAAHAIAFTGR
+144 EGTDPTAHAIALTGR
-159 TNVVTNYGTVSSA
+159 SNTITNYGTVSSA
-172 SGAAIWNQLEDNFVS
+172 SGAAIWNQFEGIYVN
-187 NTIYNYGVIETT
+187 NTVYNYGVIETA

-206 VIGSATGNGATD
+206 VIGSATGNNATEAGISLHNFAGA
-218 RGMTLYNYAGGRI
+218 RI
-231 TGNVVLGEGDD
+231 VGNVVLSDTDD
-242 TVRLEAGSTLTGSLD
+242 SVRLEAGSTLTGSLD
-257 GGAAGT
+257 GGTGT
-263 DVLYLEGTSGSGELT
+263 DTLYLEGATGSGELT
-278 QDISNF
+278 GDVSNF
-284 DEINKIESGATWT
+284 NEISKIDSRSTWT

-306 SGKATVVNAY
+306 SGKVTVVNAY
-316 NGELIVTGDNSAAAA
+316 NGELIVTGDNSAATA
-331 GSAMTVWGGARLQ
+331 GSRMTVWSTARLQ

-391 LTGVNTYTGA
+391 LAGVNTYTGT

-407 KVIVSAAENLGAAN
+407 KVIVSAVENLGAAN
-421 SRLEF
+421 SSLAF
-426 DGGTLNTT
+426 DGGTLSTT
-434 SDMTSARRTTID
+434 ADMASARRATMA
-446 AGGGTFE
+446 AGGGTFD
-453 VAGGTT
+453 VASGTT
-459 LNWTGRMLGN
+459 LNWTGQVVGG
-469 GTLVKEGA
+469 GTLVKDGA
-477 GTLALSG
+477 GTLALAG
-484 FNAHGGTVVNAG
+484 FNTHAGTVVNAG

-517 LASTADIYAEA
+517 LASTADIYTEA

-568 GGDSLYAGGTVV
+568 GGDNLYAGGTVV
-580 NAGTVQVFKDAS
+580 NAGTVQVFKGAS

-600 NNASLASLG
+600 NNARLASLNSFATANSATLAG
-609 SFSTARAA
+609 NGTFDTATGTTLGWAGDIGGAGTLVKTGQGTLVLGGTNQYGGGTTVNAGTVQVARDENLGAAAGAVALNNARLASTGTFSTARTA
-617 TLTGNGTFDTTVGT
+617 TLTGNGTFDTADGT

-644 LVKTGQGTLVLGGD
+644 LVKTGLGTLVLGGN
-658 NQYAGG
+658 NQYAGN
-664 TTVNAGA
+664 TAINAGT
-671 VQVSRDANLGAAAG
+671 VQVSRDENLGAGAGTLTLNGGTLAASAG
-685 AVALNDARLA
+685 FT
-695 STGTF
+695 S
-700 STARAATLT
+700 ARAVTIGA
-709 GNGTFDTATG
+709 GNGAMSVATG
-719 TTLGWTGDIGGAGAL
+719 ENLDWQGLIGGTGAL
-734 VKTGQ
+734 IKEGA
-739 GTLVLGGDNQYGG
+739 GTLVLDADNQYAA
-752 GTTVNAGTVQVA
+752 GTVVNAGTVQVA
-764 RDANLGGAAGTVALN
+764 RDENLGAAVGTLTLN
-779 GGTLAASASFSSARG
+779 GGALAASAGFTSARG

-807 SGASLDWQ
+807 
-815 GLIDGTGAL
+815 TG
-824 AKEGAGTLVLGN
+824 EN
-836 DNQYAG
+836 
-842 GTVVNAGTVQVA
+842 
-854 RDANLGAA
+854 
-862 AGAVTLDGGTLAA
+862 
-875 SAGFSSARGVTI
+875 
-887 GAGNGA
+887 
-893 MSVASG
+893 
-899 ASLDW
+899 LDW

-925 NDNQYGGGTT
+925 NDNQYAA
-935 VNGGT
+935 GT
-940 VQVARDA
+940 V
-947 NLGAA
+947 
-952 AGAVTLDGGTLAAS
+952 
-966 AGFTSARGVTI
+966 
-977 GAGNGAMSVASGA
+977 
-990 SLDWQGLI
+990 
-998 GGTGALIKEG
+998 
-1008 AGTLVLGNDNQYGGG
+1008 
-1023 TTVNGGTVQV
+1023 VNAGTVQV
-1033 ARDANLGAAAGTVAL
+1033 ARDANLGAAAGT
-1048 NDARLASTGTFSTA
+1048 
-1062 RAATLTGN
+1062 
-1070 GTFDT
+1070 
-1075 ATGTTLGWSGDI
+1075 
-1087 GGAGALVKTGQGTLV
+1087 
-1102 LGGDN
+1102 
-1107 QYAGGTT
+1107 
-1114 VNAGAVQ
+1114 
-1121 VARDANLGAAA
+1121 
-1132 GAVALNDAR
+1132 VALNDAR

-1180 ALVKT
+1180 ALVKE
-1185 GQGTLVLDGDNQYA
+1185 GLGTLVLDGTNQYG

-1204 NAGTVQVSRDANLGA
+1204 NAGTVQVARDENLGA
-1219 AAGAVALNDARLAS
+1219 AAGAVALNNARLAS
-1233 TGTFSTARAATLTG
+1233 TGTFSTARTATLTG
-1247 NGTFDTADGTAL
+1247 NGTFDTADGTTLDWA
-1259 GWTGDIGGA
+1259 GDIGGA
-1268 GALVKEGLGTLVL
+1268 GALVKEGLGNLVL

-1287 GGGTTVN
+1287 AGGTTVN

-1321 STGSFASARA
+1321 STASFASART

-1363 TGAGDLVLSQANT
+1363 TGAGDLVLSRANT

-1402 GGVLGGTGRVLGA
+1402 DGVLGGTGRILGA

-1446 EAQLGGDASP
+1446 EAELGGDASP
-1456 ADRLVIDGGAATGRT
+1456 ADRLVIDGGAATGST
-1471 DVVVINQ
+1471 SVAVINQ

-1525 DGTAANAQNWYL
+1525 DGAAANAQNWYL

-1651 DQGHADLAGV
+1651 DKGHADLAGV

-1837 AVDLTAGLVAQV
+1837 AVDLKAGLVAQV

>member
-1 MPQRSQPFNSYTGHS
+1 MQRRNQSFKRNIGQPGMRS
-16 GVRGH
+16 H

-71 NLTITV
+71 GLTITV
-77 GPGARIE
+77 GPDARIE

-97 TISLDGNAQ
+97 SISLDGNAQ
-106 VSNSVTTGGPGNYN
+106 VSNAATTGGPGNYS
-120 AGLNTIEFEHTNTL
+120 TIEFEHSNTL
-134 MIGADARVAA
+134 TIGADARVAA
-144 EGTDPAAHAIAFTGR
+144 EGTDPTAHAIALTGR
-159 TNVVTNYGTVSSA
+159 SNTITNYGTVSSA
-172 SGAAIWNQLEDNFVS
+172 SGAAIWNQFEGIYVN
-187 NTIYNYGVIETT
+187 NTVYNYGVIETA

-206 VIGSATGNGATD
+206 VIGSATGNNATEAGISLHNFAGA
-218 RGMTLYNYAGGRI
+218 RI
-231 TGNVVLGEGDD
+231 VGNVVLSDTDD
-242 TVRLEAGSTLTGSLD
+242 SVRLEAGSTLTGSLD
-257 GGAAGT
+257 GGTGT
-263 DVLYLEGTSGSGELT
+263 DTLYLEGATGSGELT
-278 QDISNF
+278 GDVSNF
-284 DEINKIESGATWT
+284 NEISKIDSRSTWT

-306 SGKATVVNAY
+306 SGKVTVVNAY
-316 NGELIVTGDNSAAAA
+316 NGELIVTGDNSAATA
-331 GSAMTVWGGARLQ
+331 GSRMTVWSTARLQ

-391 LTGVNTYTGA
+391 LAGVNTYTGT

-407 KVIVSAAENLGAAN
+407 KVIVSAVENLGAAN
-421 SRLEF
+421 SSLAF
-426 DGGTLNTT
+426 DGGTLSTT
-434 SDMTSARRTTID
+434 ADMASARRATMA
-446 AGGGTFE
+446 AGGGTFD
-453 VAGGTT
+453 VASGTT
-459 LNWTGRMLGN
+459 LNWTGQVVGG
-469 GTLVKEGA
+469 GTLVKDGA
-477 GTLALSG
+477 GTLALAG
-484 FNAHGGTVVNAG
+484 FNTHAGTVVNAG

-517 LASTADIYAEA
+517 LASTADIYTEA

-568 GGDSLYAGGTVV
+568 GGDNLYAGGTVV
-580 NAGTVQVFKDAS
+580 NAGTVQVFKGAS

-600 NNASLASLG
+600 NNARLASLN
-609 SFSTARAA
+609 SFATANSA
-617 TLTGNGTFDTTVGT
+617 TL
-631 TLGWT
+631 
-636 GDIGGAGA
+636 A
-644 LVKTGQGTLVLGGD
+644 
-658 NQYAGG
+658 
-664 TTVNAGA
+664 
-671 VQVSRDANLGAAAG
+671 
-685 AVALNDARLA
+685 
-695 STGTF
+695 
-700 STARAATLT
+700 

-734 VKTGQ
+734 VKTGL
-739 GTLVLGGDNQYGG
+739 GTLVLGGTNQYAGN
-752 GTTVNAGTVQVA
+752 TANAGTVQVA
-764 RDANLGGAAGTVALN
+764 RDENLGAAAGTLTLN
-779 GGTLAASASFSSARG
+779 GGTLAASAGFTSARG

-807 SGASLDWQ
+807 
-815 GLIDGTGAL
+815 TG
-824 AKEGAGTLVLGN
+824 EN
-836 DNQYAG
+836 
-842 GTVVNAGTVQVA
+842 
-854 RDANLGAA
+854 
-862 AGAVTLDGGTLAA
+862 
-875 SAGFSSARGVTI
+875 
-887 GAGNGA
+887 
-893 MSVASG
+893 
-899 ASLDW
+899 LDW

-925 NDNQYGGGTT
+925 NDNQYAA
-935 VNGGT
+935 GT
-940 VQVARDA
+940 V
-947 NLGAA
+947 
-952 AGAVTLDGGTLAAS
+952 
-966 AGFTSARGVTI
+966 
-977 GAGNGAMSVASGA
+977 
-990 SLDWQGLI
+990 
-998 GGTGALIKEG
+998 
-1008 AGTLVLGNDNQYGGG
+1008 
-1023 TTVNGGTVQV
+1023 VNAGTVQV
-1033 ARDANLGAAAGTVAL
+1033 ARDANLGAAAGT
-1048 NDARLASTGTFSTA
+1048 
-1062 RAATLTGN
+1062 
-1070 GTFDT
+1070 
-1075 ATGTTLGWSGDI
+1075 
-1087 GGAGALVKTGQGTLV
+1087 
-1102 LGGDN
+1102 
-1107 QYAGGTT
+1107 
-1114 VNAGAVQ
+1114 
-1121 VARDANLGAAA
+1121 
-1132 GAVALNDAR
+1132 VALNDAR

-1180 ALVKT
+1180 ALVKE
-1185 GQGTLVLDGDNQYA
+1185 GLGNLVLDGDNQYA
-1199 GGTTV
+1199 
-1204 NAGTVQVSRDANLGA
+1204 
-1219 AAGAVALNDARLAS
+1219 
-1233 TGTFSTARAATLTG
+1233 
-1247 NGTFDTADGTAL
+1247 
-1259 GWTGDIGGA
+1259 
-1268 GALVKEGLGTLVL
+1268 
-1281 DGDNQY
+1281 
-1287 GGGTTVN
+1287 GGTTVN

-1321 STGSFASARA
+1321 STASFASART

-1363 TGAGDLVLSQANT
+1363 TGAGDLVLSRANT

-1402 GGVLGGTGRVLGA
+1402 DGVLGGTGRILGA

-1446 EAQLGGDASP
+1446 EAELGGDASP
-1456 ADRLVIDGGAATGRT
+1456 ADRLVIDGGAATGST
-1471 DVVVINQ
+1471 SVAVINQ

-1525 DGTAANAQNWYL
+1525 DGAAANAQNWYL

-1651 DQGHADLAGV
+1651 DKGHADLAGV

-1837 AVDLTAGLVAQV
+1837 AVDLKAGLVAQV

>member
-1 MPQRSQPFNSYTGHS
+1 M
-16 GVRGH
+16 
-21 GVAPTVLVL
+21 
-30 ALGFHGTAAWADCQ
+30 
-44 TAGSA
+44 
-49 VTCDASSPNP
+49 
-59 YTGTVG
+59 G

-172 SGAAIWNQLEDNFVS
+172 SGAAIWNQLEDNYVS

-199 ANGGDAV
+199 ANGGNAV

-218 RGMTLYNYAGGRI
+218 RGMSLYNYAGGRI
-231 TGNVVLGEGDD
+231 VGNVVLGEGDD

-284 DEINKIESGATWT
+284 NEINKIVNGSTWT
-297 LSGSLGANS
+297 LAGSLGANS

-316 NGELIVTGDNSAAAA
+316 NGELIVTGDNSAATA
-331 GSAMTVWGGARLQ
+331 GSMMTVWAGARLQ

-371 YAGVLSGGGNFA
+371 YAGVLSGSGNFA

-391 LTGVNTYTGA
+391 LTGVNTYTGT

-407 KVIVSAAENLGAAN
+407 KVIVSAAENLGGAN
-421 SRLEF
+421 SMLEF

-434 SDMTSARRTTID
+434 SDMTSVRRASIA

-459 LNWTGRMLGN
+459 LNWTGRVVGN

-517 LASTADIYAEA
+517 LASTADIYTEA

-617 TLTGNGTFDTTVGT
+617 TLTGNGTFDT
-631 TLGWT
+631 
-636 GDIGGAGA
+636 
-644 LVKTGQGTLVLGGD
+644 
-658 NQYAGG
+658 
-664 TTVNAGA
+664 
-671 VQVSRDANLGAAAG
+671 
-685 AVALNDARLA
+685 
-695 STGTF
+695 
-700 STARAATLT
+700 
-709 GNGTFDTATG
+709 ATG
-719 TTLGWTGDIGGAGAL
+719 TTLGWT
-734 VKTGQ
+734 
-739 GTLVLGGDNQYGG
+739 
-752 GTTVNAGTVQVA
+752 
-764 RDANLGGAAGTVALN
+764 
-779 GGTLAASASFSSARG
+779 
-794 VTIGAGN
+794 
-801 GAMSVA
+801 
-807 SGASLDWQ
+807 
-815 GLIDGTGAL
+815 
-824 AKEGAGTLVLGN
+824 
-836 DNQYAG
+836 
-842 GTVVNAGTVQVA
+842 
-854 RDANLGAA
+854 
-862 AGAVTLDGGTLAA
+862 
-875 SAGFSSARGVTI
+875 
-887 GAGNGA
+887 
-893 MSVASG
+893 
-899 ASLDW
+899 
-904 QGLIGGTGAL
+904 
-914 IKEGAGTLVLG
+914 
-925 NDNQYGGGTT
+925 
-935 VNGGT
+935 
-940 VQVARDA
+940 
-947 NLGAA
+947 
-952 AGAVTLDGGTLAAS
+952 
-966 AGFTSARGVTI
+966 
-977 GAGNGAMSVASGA
+977 
-990 SLDWQGLI
+990 
-998 GGTGALIKEG
+998 
-1008 AGTLVLGNDNQYGGG
+1008 
-1023 TTVNGGTVQV
+1023 
-1033 ARDANLGAAAGTVAL
+1033 
-1048 NDARLASTGTFSTA
+1048 
-1062 RAATLTGN
+1062 
-1070 GTFDT
+1070 
-1075 ATGTTLGWSGDI
+1075 GDI

-1185 GQGTLVLDGDNQYA
+1185 GQGTLVLDGDNQYGGGTTVNAGTVQVSRDANLGAAAGAVALNDARLASTGTFSTARAATLTGNGTFDTADGTALGWTGDIGGAGALVKEGLGTLVLDGDNQYA

-1204 NAGTVQVSRDANLGA
+1204 NAGTVQVARDANLGAAAGAVTLDGGTLAASAGFTSARGVTIGAGNGAMSVASGASLDWQGLIGGTGALAKEGAGTLVLGNDNQYGGGTTVNAGTVQVARDANLGAAAGAVTLDGGTLAASASFSSARGVTIGAGNGAMSVASGASLDWQGLIGGTGALIKEGAGTLVLGNDNQYGGGTTVNAGAVQVARDANLGA

>member
-1 MPQRSQPFNSYTGHS
+1 MQRRNQSFKRNIGQPGM
-16 GVRGH
+16 RGH

-71 NLTITV
+71 GLTITV
-77 GPGARIE
+77 GPDARIE

-97 TISLDGNAQ
+97 SISLDGNAQ
-106 VSNSVTTGGPGNYN
+106 VSNSATTGGPGNYS
-120 AGLNTIEFEHTNTL
+120 TIEFEHSNTL
-134 MIGADARVAA
+134 TIGADARVAA
-144 EGTDPAAHAIAFTGR
+144 EGTDPTAHAIALTGR
-159 TNVVTNYGTVSSA
+159 SNTITNYGTVSSA
-172 SGAAIWNQLEDNFVS
+172 SGAAIWNQFEGIYVN
-187 NTIYNYGVIETT
+187 NTVYNYGVIETA

-206 VIGSATGNGATD
+206 VIGSATGNNATD
-218 RGMTLYNYAGGRI
+218 AGISLHNFAGARI
-231 TGNVVLGEGDD
+231 VGNVVLSDTDD
-242 TVRLEAGSTLTGSLD
+242 SVRLEAGSTLTGSLD
-257 GGAAGT
+257 GGTGTDTLYLAGT
-263 DVLYLEGTSGSGELT
+263 TGSSELSRDVSNFNEISKIDSGS
-278 QDISNF
+278 
-284 DEINKIESGATWT
+284 TWT

-306 SGKATVVNAY
+306 SGKVTVVNAY
-316 NGELIVTGDNSAAAA
+316 NGELIVTGDNSAATA
-331 GSAMTVWGGARLQ
+331 GSRMTVWSTARLQ

-371 YAGVLSGGGNFA
+371 YAGVMSGGGIFA
-383 KEGAGSLT
+383 KEGTGSLT
-391 LTGVNTYTGA
+391 LAGVNTYTGT

-421 SRLEF
+421 SSLAF
-426 DGGTLNTT
+426 DGGTLSTT
-434 SDMTSARRTTID
+434 ADMASARRATMA
-446 AGGGTFE
+446 AGGGTFD
-453 VAGGTT
+453 VASGTT
-459 LNWTGRMLGN
+459 LNWTGQVVGG
-469 GTLVKEGA
+469 GTLVKDGA
-477 GTLALSG
+477 GTLALAG
-484 FNAHGGTVVNAG
+484 FNTHAGTVVNAG
-496 TVQISNDYGLG
+496 TVQISSDYGLG

-517 LASTADIYAEA
+517 LASTADIYTEA

-547 WMGDIGGAGA
+547 WIGDIGGAGA

-568 GGDSLYAGGTVV
+568 GGDNLYAGGTVV
-580 NAGTVQVFKDAS
+580 NAGTVQVFKGAS

-600 NNASLASLG
+600 NNARLASLS
-609 SFSTARAA
+609 SFATANSA
-617 TLTGNGTFDTTVGT
+617 TL
-631 TLGWT
+631 
-636 GDIGGAGA
+636 A
-644 LVKTGQGTLVLGGD
+644 
-658 NQYAGG
+658 
-664 TTVNAGA
+664 
-671 VQVSRDANLGAAAG
+671 
-685 AVALNDARLA
+685 
-695 STGTF
+695 
-700 STARAATLT
+700 

-719 TTLGWTGDIGGAGAL
+719 TTLGWAGDIGGAGTL

-739 GTLVLGGDNQYGG
+739 GTLVLGGTNQYGG

-764 RDANLGGAAGTVALN
+764 RDANLGAAAGAVALN
-779 GGTLAASASFSSARG
+779 NARLASTGTFSTAR
-794 VTIGAGN
+794 TATLTGN
-801 GAMSVA
+801 GTFDTAD
-807 SGASLDWQ
+807 GTTLGWT
-815 GLIDGTGAL
+815 GGIGGTGAL
-824 AKEGAGTLVLGN
+824 VKTGQGTLVLGA
-836 DNQYAG
+836 DNQYAA
-842 GTVVNAGTVQVA
+842 GTTVNAGTVQVA

-875 SAGFSSARGVTI
+875 SASFSSARGVTV

-893 MSVASG
+893 MSVANG

-925 NDNQYGGGTT
+925 NDNQY
-935 VNGGT
+935 
-940 VQVARDA
+940 
-947 NLGAA
+947 
-952 AGAVTLDGGTLAAS
+952 
-966 AGFTSARGVTI
+966 
-977 GAGNGAMSVASGA
+977 
-990 SLDWQGLI
+990 
-998 GGTGALIKEG
+998 
-1008 AGTLVLGNDNQYGGG
+1008 
-1023 TTVNGGTVQV
+1023 
-1033 ARDANLGAAAGTVAL
+1033 AAGTV
-1048 NDARLASTGTFSTA
+1048 
-1062 RAATLTGN
+1062 
-1070 GTFDT
+1070 
-1075 ATGTTLGWSGDI
+1075 
-1087 GGAGALVKTGQGTLV
+1087 
-1102 LGGDN
+1102 
-1107 QYAGGTT
+1107 
-1114 VNAGAVQ
+1114 
-1121 VARDANLGAAA
+1121 
-1132 GAVALNDAR
+1132 
-1141 LASTGTFSTARAATL
+1141 
-1156 TGNGTFDTADGTT
+1156 
-1169 LGWTGDIGGAG
+1169 
-1180 ALVKT
+1180 
-1185 GQGTLVLDGDNQYA
+1185 
-1199 GGTTV
+1199 V
-1204 NAGTVQVSRDANLGA
+1204 NAGTVQV
-1219 AAGAVALNDARLAS
+1219 
-1233 TGTFSTARAATLTG
+1233 
-1247 NGTFDTADGTAL
+1247 
-1259 GWTGDIGGA
+1259 
-1268 GALVKEGLGTLVL
+1268 L
-1281 DGDNQY
+1281 DGANQY

-1321 STGSFASARA
+1321 STASFASART

-1363 TGAGDLVLSQANT
+1363 TGAGDLVLSRANT

-1402 GGVLGGTGRVLGA
+1402 DGVLGGTGRILGA

-1446 EAQLGGDASP
+1446 EAELGGDASP
-1456 ADRLVIDGGAATGRT
+1456 ADRLVIDGGAATGST
-1471 DVVVINQ
+1471 SVAVINQ

-1525 DGTAANAQNWYL
+1525 DGAAANAQNWYL

-1651 DQGHADLAGV
+1651 DKGHADLAGV

-1837 AVDLTAGLVAQV
+1837 AVDLKAGLVAQV

>member
-1 MPQRSQPFNSYTGHS
+1 MGGKDMPQRSQPFNSYTGHS

-30 ALGFHGTAAWADCQ
+30 ALGFHGTAAWANCQ
-44 TAGSA
+44 TAGNA

-172 SGAAIWNQLEDNFVS
+172 SGAAIWNQLEDNYVS

-199 ANGGDAV
+199 ANGGNAV

-218 RGMTLYNYAGGRI
+218 RGMSLYNYAGGRI
-231 TGNVVLGEGDD
+231 VGNVVLGEGDD

-284 DEINKIESGATWT
+284 NEINKIVNGSTWT
-297 LSGSLGANS
+297 LAGSLGANS

-316 NGELIVTGDNSAAAA
+316 NGELIVTGDNSAATA
-331 GSAMTVWGGARLQ
+331 GSMMTVWAGARLQ

-371 YAGVLSGGGNFA
+371 YAGVLSGSGNFA

-391 LTGVNTYTGA
+391 LTGVNTYTGT

-407 KVIVSAAENLGAAN
+407 KVIVSAAENLGGAN
-421 SRLEF
+421 SMLEF

-434 SDMTSARRTTID
+434 SDMTSVRRASIA

-459 LNWTGRMLGN
+459 LNWTGRVVGN

-517 LASTADIYAEA
+517 LASTADIYTEA

-617 TLTGNGTFDTTVGT
+617 TLTGNGTFDT
-631 TLGWT
+631 
-636 GDIGGAGA
+636 
-644 LVKTGQGTLVLGGD
+644 
-658 NQYAGG
+658 
-664 TTVNAGA
+664 
-671 VQVSRDANLGAAAG
+671 
-685 AVALNDARLA
+685 
-695 STGTF
+695 
-700 STARAATLT
+700 
-709 GNGTFDTATG
+709 
-719 TTLGWTGDIGGAGAL
+719 
-734 VKTGQ
+734 
-739 GTLVLGGDNQYGG
+739 
-752 GTTVNAGTVQVA
+752 
-764 RDANLGGAAGTVALN
+764 
-779 GGTLAASASFSSARG
+779 
-794 VTIGAGN
+794 
-801 GAMSVA
+801 
-807 SGASLDWQ
+807 
-815 GLIDGTGAL
+815 
-824 AKEGAGTLVLGN
+824 
-836 DNQYAG
+836 
-842 GTVVNAGTVQVA
+842 
-854 RDANLGAA
+854 
-862 AGAVTLDGGTLAA
+862 
-875 SAGFSSARGVTI
+875 
-887 GAGNGA
+887 
-893 MSVASG
+893 
-899 ASLDW
+899 
-904 QGLIGGTGAL
+904 
-914 IKEGAGTLVLG
+914 
-925 NDNQYGGGTT
+925 
-935 VNGGT
+935 
-940 VQVARDA
+940 
-947 NLGAA
+947 
-952 AGAVTLDGGTLAAS
+952 
-966 AGFTSARGVTI
+966 
-977 GAGNGAMSVASGA
+977 
-990 SLDWQGLI
+990 
-998 GGTGALIKEG
+998 
-1008 AGTLVLGNDNQYGGG
+1008 
-1023 TTVNGGTVQV
+1023 
-1033 ARDANLGAAAGTVAL
+1033 
-1048 NDARLASTGTFSTA
+1048 
-1062 RAATLTGN
+1062 
-1070 GTFDT
+1070 

-1121 VARDANLGAAA
+1121 VA
-1132 GAVALNDAR
+1132 
-1141 LASTGTFSTARAATL
+1141 
-1156 TGNGTFDTADGTT
+1156 
-1169 LGWTGDIGGAG
+1169 
-1180 ALVKT
+1180 
-1185 GQGTLVLDGDNQYA
+1185 
-1199 GGTTV
+1199 
-1204 NAGTVQVSRDANLGA
+1204 RDANLGA

>member
-30 ALGFHGTAAWADCQ
+30 ALGFHGTAAWANCQ
-44 TAGSA
+44 TAGNA

-172 SGAAIWNQLEDNFVS
+172 SGAAIWNQLEDNYVS

-199 ANGGDAV
+199 ANGGNAV

-218 RGMTLYNYAGGRI
+218 RGMSLYNYAGGRI
-231 TGNVVLGEGDD
+231 VGNVVLGEGDD

-284 DEINKIESGATWT
+284 NEINKIVNGSTWT
-297 LSGSLGANS
+297 LAGSLGANS

-316 NGELIVTGDNSAAAA
+316 NGELIVTGDNSAATA
-331 GSAMTVWGGARLQ
+331 GSMMTVWAGARLQ

-371 YAGVLSGGGNFA
+371 YAGVLSGSGNFA

-391 LTGVNTYTGA
+391 LTGVNTYTGT

-407 KVIVSAAENLGAAN
+407 KVIVSAAENLGGAN
-421 SRLEF
+421 SMLEF

-434 SDMTSARRTTID
+434 SDMTSVRRASIA

-459 LNWTGRMLGN
+459 LNWTGRVVGN

-517 LASTADIYAEA
+517 LASTADIYTEA

-617 TLTGNGTFDTTVGT
+617 TLTGNGTFDT
-631 TLGWT
+631 
-636 GDIGGAGA
+636 
-644 LVKTGQGTLVLGGD
+644 
-658 NQYAGG
+658 
-664 TTVNAGA
+664 
-671 VQVSRDANLGAAAG
+671 
-685 AVALNDARLA
+685 
-695 STGTF
+695 
-700 STARAATLT
+700 
-709 GNGTFDTATG
+709 
-719 TTLGWTGDIGGAGAL
+719 
-734 VKTGQ
+734 
-739 GTLVLGGDNQYGG
+739 
-752 GTTVNAGTVQVA
+752 
-764 RDANLGGAAGTVALN
+764 
-779 GGTLAASASFSSARG
+779 
-794 VTIGAGN
+794 
-801 GAMSVA
+801 
-807 SGASLDWQ
+807 
-815 GLIDGTGAL
+815 
-824 AKEGAGTLVLGN
+824 
-836 DNQYAG
+836 
-842 GTVVNAGTVQVA
+842 
-854 RDANLGAA
+854 
-862 AGAVTLDGGTLAA
+862 
-875 SAGFSSARGVTI
+875 
-887 GAGNGA
+887 
-893 MSVASG
+893 
-899 ASLDW
+899 
-904 QGLIGGTGAL
+904 
-914 IKEGAGTLVLG
+914 
-925 NDNQYGGGTT
+925 
-935 VNGGT
+935 
-940 VQVARDA
+940 
-947 NLGAA
+947 
-952 AGAVTLDGGTLAAS
+952 
-966 AGFTSARGVTI
+966 
-977 GAGNGAMSVASGA
+977 
-990 SLDWQGLI
+990 
-998 GGTGALIKEG
+998 
-1008 AGTLVLGNDNQYGGG
+1008 
-1023 TTVNGGTVQV
+1023 
-1033 ARDANLGAAAGTVAL
+1033 
-1048 NDARLASTGTFSTA
+1048 
-1062 RAATLTGN
+1062 
-1070 GTFDT
+1070 

-1087 GGAGALVKTGQGTLV
+1087 GGAGALVKTGQ
-1102 LGGDN
+1102 
-1107 QYAGGTT
+1107 
-1114 VNAGAVQ
+1114 
-1121 VARDANLGAAA
+1121 
-1132 GAVALNDAR
+1132 
-1141 LASTGTFSTARAATL
+1141 
-1156 TGNGTFDTADGTT
+1156 
-1169 LGWTGDIGGAG
+1169 
-1180 ALVKT
+1180 
-1185 GQGTLVLDGDNQYA
+1185 
-1199 GGTTV
+1199 
-1204 NAGTVQVSRDANLGA
+1204 
-1219 AAGAVALNDARLAS
+1219 
-1233 TGTFSTARAATLTG
+1233 
-1247 NGTFDTADGTAL
+1247 
-1259 GWTGDIGGA
+1259 
-1268 GALVKEGLGTLVL
+1268 GTLVL

>member
-1 MPQRSQPFNSYTGHS
+1 M
-16 GVRGH
+16 
-21 GVAPTVLVL
+21 
-30 ALGFHGTAAWADCQ
+30 
-44 TAGSA
+44 
-49 VTCDASSPNP
+49 
-59 YTGTVG
+59 G

-120 AGLNTIEFEHTNTL
+120 AGLNTIEFEHSNTL

-159 TNVVTNYGTVSSA
+159 SNAVTNYGTVSSA
-172 SGAAIWNQLEDNFVS
+172 SGAAIWNQFEDDYVN
-187 NTIYNYGVIETT
+187 NTIHNYGVIETT

-206 VIGSATGNGATD
+206 VIGSATGNGASG

-231 TGNVVLGEGDD
+231 VGNVVLGEGDD

-284 DEINKIESGATWT
+284 NEINKIVNGSTWT
-297 LSGSLGANS
+297 LAGSLGANS

-316 NGELIVTGDNSAAAA
+316 NGELIVTGDNSAATA
-331 GSAMTVWGGARLQ
+331 GSMMTVWAGARLQ

-371 YAGVLSGGGNFA
+371 YAGVLSGSGNFA

-391 LTGVNTYTGA
+391 LTGVNTYTGT

-407 KVIVSAAENLGAAN
+407 KVIVSAAENLGGAN
-421 SRLEF
+421 SMLEF

-434 SDMTSARRTTID
+434 SDMTSVRRASIA

-459 LNWTGRMLGN
+459 LNWTGRVTGN

-496 TVQISNDYGLG
+496 TVQISSDYGLG

-517 LASTADIYAEA
+517 LASTADIYTEA

-617 TLTGNGTFDTTVGT
+617 TLTGNGTFDT
-631 TLGWT
+631 
-636 GDIGGAGA
+636 
-644 LVKTGQGTLVLGGD
+644 
-658 NQYAGG
+658 
-664 TTVNAGA
+664 
-671 VQVSRDANLGAAAG
+671 
-685 AVALNDARLA
+685 
-695 STGTF
+695 
-700 STARAATLT
+700 
-709 GNGTFDTATG
+709 ATG

-752 GTTVNAGTVQVA
+752 GTTVNAG
-764 RDANLGGAAGTVALN
+764 
-779 GGTLAASASFSSARG
+779 
-794 VTIGAGN
+794 
-801 GAMSVA
+801 
-807 SGASLDWQ
+807 
-815 GLIDGTGAL
+815 
-824 AKEGAGTLVLGN
+824 
-836 DNQYAG
+836 
-842 GTVVNAGTVQVA
+842 
-854 RDANLGAA
+854 
-862 AGAVTLDGGTLAA
+862 
-875 SAGFSSARGVTI
+875 
-887 GAGNGA
+887 
-893 MSVASG
+893 
-899 ASLDW
+899 
-904 QGLIGGTGAL
+904 
-914 IKEGAGTLVLG
+914 
-925 NDNQYGGGTT
+925 
-935 VNGGT
+935 
-940 VQVARDA
+940 
-947 NLGAA
+947 
-952 AGAVTLDGGTLAAS
+952 
-966 AGFTSARGVTI
+966 
-977 GAGNGAMSVASGA
+977 
-990 SLDWQGLI
+990 
-998 GGTGALIKEG
+998 
-1008 AGTLVLGNDNQYGGG
+1008 
-1023 TTVNGGTVQV
+1023 
-1033 ARDANLGAAAGTVAL
+1033 
-1048 NDARLASTGTFSTA
+1048 
-1062 RAATLTGN
+1062 
-1070 GTFDT
+1070 
-1075 ATGTTLGWSGDI
+1075 
-1087 GGAGALVKTGQGTLV
+1087 
-1102 LGGDN
+1102 
-1107 QYAGGTT
+1107 
-1114 VNAGAVQ
+1114 AVQ
-1121 VARDANLGAAA
+1121 VA
-1132 GAVALNDAR
+1132 
-1141 LASTGTFSTARAATL
+1141 
-1156 TGNGTFDTADGTT
+1156 
-1169 LGWTGDIGGAG
+1169 
-1180 ALVKT
+1180 
-1185 GQGTLVLDGDNQYA
+1185 
-1199 GGTTV
+1199 
-1204 NAGTVQVSRDANLGA
+1204 RDANLGA

-1268 GALVKEGLGTLVL
+1268 GALVKDGLGTLVL

>member
-617 TLTGNGTFDTTVGT
+617 TLTGNGTFDT
-631 TLGWT
+631 
-636 GDIGGAGA
+636 
-644 LVKTGQGTLVLGGD
+644 
-658 NQYAGG
+658 
-664 TTVNAGA
+664 
-671 VQVSRDANLGAAAG
+671 
-685 AVALNDARLA
+685 
-695 STGTF
+695 
-700 STARAATLT
+700 
-709 GNGTFDTATG
+709 
-719 TTLGWTGDIGGAGAL
+719 
-734 VKTGQ
+734 
-739 GTLVLGGDNQYGG
+739 
-752 GTTVNAGTVQVA
+752 
-764 RDANLGGAAGTVALN
+764 
-779 GGTLAASASFSSARG
+779 
-794 VTIGAGN
+794 
-801 GAMSVA
+801 
-807 SGASLDWQ
+807 
-815 GLIDGTGAL
+815 
-824 AKEGAGTLVLGN
+824 
-836 DNQYAG
+836 
-842 GTVVNAGTVQVA
+842 
-854 RDANLGAA
+854 
-862 AGAVTLDGGTLAA
+862 
-875 SAGFSSARGVTI
+875 
-887 GAGNGA
+887 
-893 MSVASG
+893 
-899 ASLDW
+899 
-904 QGLIGGTGAL
+904 
-914 IKEGAGTLVLG
+914 
-925 NDNQYGGGTT
+925 
-935 VNGGT
+935 
-940 VQVARDA
+940 
-947 NLGAA
+947 
-952 AGAVTLDGGTLAAS
+952 
-966 AGFTSARGVTI
+966 
-977 GAGNGAMSVASGA
+977 
-990 SLDWQGLI
+990 
-998 GGTGALIKEG
+998 
-1008 AGTLVLGNDNQYGGG
+1008 
-1023 TTVNGGTVQV
+1023 
-1033 ARDANLGAAAGTVAL
+1033 
-1048 NDARLASTGTFSTA
+1048 
-1062 RAATLTGN
+1062 
-1070 GTFDT
+1070 
-1075 ATGTTLGWSGDI
+1075 
-1087 GGAGALVKTGQGTLV
+1087 
-1102 LGGDN
+1102 
-1107 QYAGGTT
+1107 
-1114 VNAGAVQ
+1114 
-1121 VARDANLGAAA
+1121 
-1132 GAVALNDAR
+1132 
-1141 LASTGTFSTARAATL
+1141 
-1156 TGNGTFDTADGTT
+1156 ADGTT

-1180 ALVKT
+1180 ALVKD

-1199 GGTTV
+1199 
-1204 NAGTVQVSRDANLGA
+1204 
-1219 AAGAVALNDARLAS
+1219 
-1233 TGTFSTARAATLTG
+1233 
-1247 NGTFDTADGTAL
+1247 
-1259 GWTGDIGGA
+1259 
-1268 GALVKEGLGTLVL
+1268 
-1281 DGDNQY
+1281 
-1287 GGGTTVN
+1287 GGTTVN

>member
-1 MPQRSQPFNSYTGHS
+1 M
-16 GVRGH
+16 
-21 GVAPTVLVL
+21 
-30 ALGFHGTAAWADCQ
+30 
-44 TAGSA
+44 
-49 VTCDASSPNP
+49 
-59 YTGTVG
+59 G

-172 SGAAIWNQLEDNFVS
+172 SGAAIWNQLEDNYVS

-199 ANGGDAV
+199 ANGGNAV

-218 RGMTLYNYAGGRI
+218 RGMSLYNYAGGRI
-231 TGNVVLGEGDD
+231 VGNVVLGEGDD

-284 DEINKIESGATWT
+284 NEINKIVNGSTWT
-297 LSGSLGANS
+297 LAGSLGANS

-316 NGELIVTGDNSAAAA
+316 NGELIVTGDNSAATA
-331 GSAMTVWGGARLQ
+331 GSMMTVWAGARLQ

-371 YAGVLSGGGNFA
+371 YAGVLSGSGNFA

-391 LTGVNTYTGA
+391 LTGVNTYTGT

-407 KVIVSAAENLGAAN
+407 KVIVSAAENLGGAN
-421 SRLEF
+421 SMLEF

-434 SDMTSARRTTID
+434 SDMTSVRRASIA

-459 LNWTGRMLGN
+459 LNWTGRVVGN

-517 LASTADIYAEA
+517 LASTADIYTEA

-617 TLTGNGTFDTTVGT
+617 TLTGNGTFDT
-631 TLGWT
+631 
-636 GDIGGAGA
+636 
-644 LVKTGQGTLVLGGD
+644 
-658 NQYAGG
+658 
-664 TTVNAGA
+664 
-671 VQVSRDANLGAAAG
+671 
-685 AVALNDARLA
+685 
-695 STGTF
+695 
-700 STARAATLT
+700 
-709 GNGTFDTATG
+709 ATG
-719 TTLGWTGDIGGAGAL
+719 TTLGWT
-734 VKTGQ
+734 
-739 GTLVLGGDNQYGG
+739 
-752 GTTVNAGTVQVA
+752 
-764 RDANLGGAAGTVALN
+764 
-779 GGTLAASASFSSARG
+779 
-794 VTIGAGN
+794 
-801 GAMSVA
+801 
-807 SGASLDWQ
+807 
-815 GLIDGTGAL
+815 
-824 AKEGAGTLVLGN
+824 
-836 DNQYAG
+836 
-842 GTVVNAGTVQVA
+842 
-854 RDANLGAA
+854 
-862 AGAVTLDGGTLAA
+862 
-875 SAGFSSARGVTI
+875 
-887 GAGNGA
+887 
-893 MSVASG
+893 
-899 ASLDW
+899 
-904 QGLIGGTGAL
+904 
-914 IKEGAGTLVLG
+914 
-925 NDNQYGGGTT
+925 
-935 VNGGT
+935 
-940 VQVARDA
+940 
-947 NLGAA
+947 
-952 AGAVTLDGGTLAAS
+952 
-966 AGFTSARGVTI
+966 
-977 GAGNGAMSVASGA
+977 
-990 SLDWQGLI
+990 
-998 GGTGALIKEG
+998 
-1008 AGTLVLGNDNQYGGG
+1008 
-1023 TTVNGGTVQV
+1023 
-1033 ARDANLGAAAGTVAL
+1033 
-1048 NDARLASTGTFSTA
+1048 
-1062 RAATLTGN
+1062 
-1070 GTFDT
+1070 
-1075 ATGTTLGWSGDI
+1075 GDI

-1185 GQGTLVLDGDNQYA
+1185 GQGTLVLDGDNQYG

-1874 WAASLGLRIEY
+1874 WAASLRLRIEY

>member
-30 ALGFHGTAAWADCQ
+30 ALGFHGTAAWANCQ

-172 SGAAIWNQLEDNFVS
+172 SGAAIWNQLEDNYVS

-199 ANGGDAV
+199 ANGGNAV

-218 RGMTLYNYAGGRI
+218 RGMSLYNYAGGRI
-231 TGNVVLGEGDD
+231 VGNVVLGEGDD

-284 DEINKIESGATWT
+284 NEINKIVNGSTWT
-297 LSGSLGANS
+297 LAGSLGANS

-316 NGELIVTGDNSAAAA
+316 NGELIVTGDNSAATA
-331 GSAMTVWGGARLQ
+331 GSMMTVWAGARLQ

-371 YAGVLSGGGNFA
+371 YAGVLSGSGNFA

-391 LTGVNTYTGA
+391 LTGVNTYTGT

-407 KVIVSAAENLGAAN
+407 KVIVSAAENLGGAN
-421 SRLEF
+421 SMLEF

-434 SDMTSARRTTID
+434 SDMTSVRRASIA

-459 LNWTGRMLGN
+459 LNWTGRVVGN

-517 LASTADIYAEA
+517 LASTADIYTEA

-617 TLTGNGTFDTTVGT
+617 TLTGNGTFDTATGT

-658 NQYAGG
+658 NQYGGG
-664 TTVNAGA
+664 TTVNAGT
-671 VQVSRDANLGAAAG
+671 VQVARDANLGAAAG

-739 GTLVLGGDNQYGG
+739 GTLVLG
-752 GTTVNAGTVQVA
+752 
-764 RDANLGGAAGTVALN
+764 
-779 GGTLAASASFSSARG
+779 
-794 VTIGAGN
+794 
-801 GAMSVA
+801 
-807 SGASLDWQ
+807 
-815 GLIDGTGAL
+815 
-824 AKEGAGTLVLGN
+824 
-836 DNQYAG
+836 
-842 GTVVNAGTVQVA
+842 
-854 RDANLGAA
+854 
-862 AGAVTLDGGTLAA
+862 
-875 SAGFSSARGVTI
+875 
-887 GAGNGA
+887 
-893 MSVASG
+893 
-899 ASLDW
+899 
-904 QGLIGGTGAL
+904 
-914 IKEGAGTLVLG
+914 
-925 NDNQYGGGTT
+925 
-935 VNGGT
+935 
-940 VQVARDA
+940 
-947 NLGAA
+947 
-952 AGAVTLDGGTLAAS
+952 
-966 AGFTSARGVTI
+966 
-977 GAGNGAMSVASGA
+977 
-990 SLDWQGLI
+990 
-998 GGTGALIKEG
+998 
-1008 AGTLVLGNDNQYGGG
+1008 
-1023 TTVNGGTVQV
+1023 
-1033 ARDANLGAAAGTVAL
+1033 
-1048 NDARLASTGTFSTA
+1048 
-1062 RAATLTGN
+1062 
-1070 GTFDT
+1070 
-1075 ATGTTLGWSGDI
+1075 
-1087 GGAGALVKTGQGTLV
+1087 
-1102 LGGDN
+1102 
-1107 QYAGGTT
+1107 
-1114 VNAGAVQ
+1114 
-1121 VARDANLGAAA
+1121 
-1132 GAVALNDAR
+1132 
-1141 LASTGTFSTARAATL
+1141 
-1156 TGNGTFDTADGTT
+1156 
-1169 LGWTGDIGGAG
+1169 
-1180 ALVKT
+1180 
-1185 GQGTLVLDGDNQYA
+1185 
-1199 GGTTV
+1199 
-1204 NAGTVQVSRDANLGA
+1204 
-1219 AAGAVALNDARLAS
+1219 
-1233 TGTFSTARAATLTG
+1233 
-1247 NGTFDTADGTAL
+1247 
-1259 GWTGDIGGA
+1259 
-1268 GALVKEGLGTLVL
+1268 
-1281 DGDNQY
+1281 GDNQY

>member
-30 ALGFHGTAAWADCQ
+30 ALGFHGTAAWANCQ
-44 TAGSA
+44 TAGNA

-172 SGAAIWNQLEDNFVS
+172 SGAAIWNQLEDNYVS

-199 ANGGDAV
+199 ANGGNAV

-218 RGMTLYNYAGGRI
+218 RGMSLYNYAGGRI
-231 TGNVVLGEGDD
+231 VGNVVLGEGDD

-284 DEINKIESGATWT
+284 NEINKIVNGSTWT
-297 LSGSLGANS
+297 LAGSLGANS

-316 NGELIVTGDNSAAAA
+316 NGELIVTGDNSAATA
-331 GSAMTVWGGARLQ
+331 GSMMTVWAGARLQ

-371 YAGVLSGGGNFA
+371 YAGVLSGSGNFA

-391 LTGVNTYTGA
+391 LTGVNTYTGT

-407 KVIVSAAENLGAAN
+407 KVIVSAAENLGGAN
-421 SRLEF
+421 SMLEF

-434 SDMTSARRTTID
+434 SDMTSVRRASIA

-459 LNWTGRMLGN
+459 LNWTGRVVGN

-517 LASTADIYAEA
+517 LASTADIYTEA

-617 TLTGNGTFDTTVGT
+617 TLTGNGTFDT
-631 TLGWT
+631 
-636 GDIGGAGA
+636 
-644 LVKTGQGTLVLGGD
+644 
-658 NQYAGG
+658 
-664 TTVNAGA
+664 
-671 VQVSRDANLGAAAG
+671 
-685 AVALNDARLA
+685 
-695 STGTF
+695 
-700 STARAATLT
+700 
-709 GNGTFDTATG
+709 
-719 TTLGWTGDIGGAGAL
+719 
-734 VKTGQ
+734 
-739 GTLVLGGDNQYGG
+739 
-752 GTTVNAGTVQVA
+752 
-764 RDANLGGAAGTVALN
+764 
-779 GGTLAASASFSSARG
+779 
-794 VTIGAGN
+794 
-801 GAMSVA
+801 
-807 SGASLDWQ
+807 
-815 GLIDGTGAL
+815 
-824 AKEGAGTLVLGN
+824 
-836 DNQYAG
+836 
-842 GTVVNAGTVQVA
+842 
-854 RDANLGAA
+854 
-862 AGAVTLDGGTLAA
+862 
-875 SAGFSSARGVTI
+875 
-887 GAGNGA
+887 
-893 MSVASG
+893 
-899 ASLDW
+899 
-904 QGLIGGTGAL
+904 
-914 IKEGAGTLVLG
+914 
-925 NDNQYGGGTT
+925 
-935 VNGGT
+935 
-940 VQVARDA
+940 
-947 NLGAA
+947 
-952 AGAVTLDGGTLAAS
+952 
-966 AGFTSARGVTI
+966 
-977 GAGNGAMSVASGA
+977 
-990 SLDWQGLI
+990 
-998 GGTGALIKEG
+998 
-1008 AGTLVLGNDNQYGGG
+1008 
-1023 TTVNGGTVQV
+1023 
-1033 ARDANLGAAAGTVAL
+1033 
-1048 NDARLASTGTFSTA
+1048 
-1062 RAATLTGN
+1062 
-1070 GTFDT
+1070 

-1121 VARDANLGAAA
+1121 VA
-1132 GAVALNDAR
+1132 
-1141 LASTGTFSTARAATL
+1141 
-1156 TGNGTFDTADGTT
+1156 
-1169 LGWTGDIGGAG
+1169 
-1180 ALVKT
+1180 
-1185 GQGTLVLDGDNQYA
+1185 
-1199 GGTTV
+1199 
-1204 NAGTVQVSRDANLGA
+1204 RDANLGA

>member
-1 MPQRSQPFNSYTGHS
+1 MRS
-16 GVRGH
+16 H

-71 NLTITV
+71 GLTITV
-77 GPGARIE
+77 GPDARIE

-97 TISLDGNAQ
+97 SISLDGNAQ
-106 VSNSVTTGGPGNYN
+106 VSNAATTGGPGNYS
-120 AGLNTIEFEHTNTL
+120 TIEFEHSNTL
-134 MIGADARVAA
+134 TIGADARVAA
-144 EGTDPAAHAIAFTGR
+144 EGTDPTAHAIALTGR
-159 TNVVTNYGTVSSA
+159 SNTITNYGTVSSA
-172 SGAAIWNQLEDNFVS
+172 SGAAIWNQFEGIYVN
-187 NTIYNYGVIETT
+187 NTVYNYGVIETA

-206 VIGSATGNGATD
+206 VIGSATGNNATEAGISLHNFAGA
-218 RGMTLYNYAGGRI
+218 RI
-231 TGNVVLGEGDD
+231 VGNVVLSDTDD
-242 TVRLEAGSTLTGSLD
+242 SVRLEAGSTLTGSLD
-257 GGAAGT
+257 GGTGT
-263 DVLYLEGTSGSGELT
+263 DTLYLEGATGSGELT
-278 QDISNF
+278 GDVSNF
-284 DEINKIESGATWT
+284 NEISKIDSRSTWT

-306 SGKATVVNAY
+306 SGKVTVVNAY
-316 NGELIVTGDNSAAAA
+316 NGELIVTGDNSAATA
-331 GSAMTVWGGARLQ
+331 GSRMTVWSTARLQ

-391 LTGVNTYTGA
+391 LAGVNTYTGT

-407 KVIVSAAENLGAAN
+407 KVIVSAVENLGAAN
-421 SRLEF
+421 SSLAF
-426 DGGTLNTT
+426 DGGTLSTT
-434 SDMTSARRTTID
+434 ADMASARRATMA
-446 AGGGTFE
+446 AGGGTFD
-453 VAGGTT
+453 VASGTT
-459 LNWTGRMLGN
+459 LNWTGQVVGG
-469 GTLVKEGA
+469 GTLVKDGA
-477 GTLALSG
+477 GTLALAG
-484 FNAHGGTVVNAG
+484 FNTHAGTVVNAG

-517 LASTADIYAEA
+517 LASTADIYTEA

-568 GGDSLYAGGTVV
+568 GGDNLYAGGTVV
-580 NAGTVQVFKDAS
+580 NAGTVQVFKGAS

-600 NNASLASLG
+600 NNARLASLN
-609 SFSTARAA
+609 SFATANSA
-617 TLTGNGTFDTTVGT
+617 TL
-631 TLGWT
+631 
-636 GDIGGAGA
+636 A
-644 LVKTGQGTLVLGGD
+644 
-658 NQYAGG
+658 
-664 TTVNAGA
+664 
-671 VQVSRDANLGAAAG
+671 
-685 AVALNDARLA
+685 
-695 STGTF
+695 
-700 STARAATLT
+700 

-734 VKTGQ
+734 VKTGL
-739 GTLVLGGDNQYGG
+739 GTLVLGGTNQYAGN
-752 GTTVNAGTVQVA
+752 TANAGTVQVA
-764 RDANLGGAAGTVALN
+764 RDENLGAAAGTLTLN
-779 GGTLAASASFSSARG
+779 GGTLAASAGFTSARG

-807 SGASLDWQ
+807 
-815 GLIDGTGAL
+815 TG
-824 AKEGAGTLVLGN
+824 EN
-836 DNQYAG
+836 
-842 GTVVNAGTVQVA
+842 
-854 RDANLGAA
+854 
-862 AGAVTLDGGTLAA
+862 
-875 SAGFSSARGVTI
+875 
-887 GAGNGA
+887 
-893 MSVASG
+893 
-899 ASLDW
+899 LDW

-925 NDNQYGGGTT
+925 NDNQYAA
-935 VNGGT
+935 GT
-940 VQVARDA
+940 V
-947 NLGAA
+947 
-952 AGAVTLDGGTLAAS
+952 
-966 AGFTSARGVTI
+966 
-977 GAGNGAMSVASGA
+977 
-990 SLDWQGLI
+990 
-998 GGTGALIKEG
+998 
-1008 AGTLVLGNDNQYGGG
+1008 
-1023 TTVNGGTVQV
+1023 VNAGTVQV
-1033 ARDANLGAAAGTVAL
+1033 ARDANLGAAAGT
-1048 NDARLASTGTFSTA
+1048 
-1062 RAATLTGN
+1062 
-1070 GTFDT
+1070 
-1075 ATGTTLGWSGDI
+1075 
-1087 GGAGALVKTGQGTLV
+1087 
-1102 LGGDN
+1102 
-1107 QYAGGTT
+1107 
-1114 VNAGAVQ
+1114 
-1121 VARDANLGAAA
+1121 
-1132 GAVALNDAR
+1132 VALNDAR

-1180 ALVKT
+1180 ALVKE
-1185 GQGTLVLDGDNQYA
+1185 GLGNLVLDGDNQYA
-1199 GGTTV
+1199 
-1204 NAGTVQVSRDANLGA
+1204 
-1219 AAGAVALNDARLAS
+1219 
-1233 TGTFSTARAATLTG
+1233 
-1247 NGTFDTADGTAL
+1247 
-1259 GWTGDIGGA
+1259 
-1268 GALVKEGLGTLVL
+1268 
-1281 DGDNQY
+1281 
-1287 GGGTTVN
+1287 GGTTVN

-1321 STGSFASARA
+1321 STASFASART

-1363 TGAGDLVLSQANT
+1363 TGAGDLVLSRANT

-1402 GGVLGGTGRVLGA
+1402 DGVLGGTGRILGA

-1446 EAQLGGDASP
+1446 EAELGGDASP
-1456 ADRLVIDGGAATGRT
+1456 ADRLVIDGGAATGST
-1471 DVVVINQ
+1471 SVAVINQ

-1525 DGTAANAQNWYL
+1525 DGAAANAQNWYL

-1651 DQGHADLAGV
+1651 DKGHADLAGV

-1837 AVDLTAGLVAQV
+1837 AVDLKAGLVAQV

>member
-1 MPQRSQPFNSYTGHS
+1 
-16 GVRGH
+16 
-21 GVAPTVLVL
+21 
-30 ALGFHGTAAWADCQ
+30 
-44 TAGSA
+44 
-49 VTCDASSPNP
+49 
-59 YTGTVG
+59 
-65 SGASSG
+65 
-71 NLTITV
+71 
-77 GPGARIE
+77 
-84 SGNAHAIS
+84 
-92 VGTGN
+92 
-97 TISLDGNAQ
+97 
-106 VSNSVTTGGPGNYN
+106 
-120 AGLNTIEFEHTNTL
+120 
-134 MIGADARVAA
+134 
-144 EGTDPAAHAIAFTGR
+144 
-159 TNVVTNYGTVSSA
+159 
-172 SGAAIWNQLEDNFVS
+172 
-187 NTIYNYGVIETT
+187 
-199 ANGGDAV
+199 
-206 VIGSATGNGATD
+206 
-218 RGMTLYNYAGGRI
+218 
-231 TGNVVLGEGDD
+231 
-242 TVRLEAGSTLTGSLD
+242 
-257 GGAAGT
+257 
-263 DVLYLEGTSGSGELT
+263 
-278 QDISNF
+278 
-284 DEINKIESGATWT
+284 
-297 LSGSLGANS
+297 
-306 SGKATVVNAY
+306 
-316 NGELIVTGDNSAAAA
+316 
-331 GSAMTVWGGARLQ
+331 
-344 VNTTSAMAAIQS
+344 
-356 NGSGVAAFSQ
+356 
-366 QTDGT
+366 
-371 YAGVLSGGGNFA
+371 
-383 KEGAGSLT
+383 
-391 LTGVNTYTGA
+391 
-401 LQLKEG
+401 
-407 KVIVSAAENLGAAN
+407 
-421 SRLEF
+421 
-426 DGGTLNTT
+426 
-434 SDMTSARRTTID
+434 
-446 AGGGTFE
+446 
-453 VAGGTT
+453 
-459 LNWTGRMLGN
+459 
-469 GTLVKEGA
+469 
-477 GTLALSG
+477 
-484 FNAHGGTVVNAG
+484 
-496 TVQISNDYGLG
+496 
-507 NGALT
+507 
-512 LNNSR
+512 
-517 LASTADIYAEA
+517 
-528 AATVNGN
+528 
-535 GTFDTANGTTLQ
+535 
-547 WMGDIGGAGA
+547 
-557 LVKTGAGTLLL
+557 
-568 GGDSLYAGGTVV
+568 
-580 NAGTVQVFKDAS
+580 
-592 LGGGALTL
+592 
-600 NNASLASLG
+600 
-609 SFSTARAA
+609 FSTARAA
-617 TLTGNGTFDTTVGT
+617 TLTGNGTFDTATGT
-631 TLGWT
+631 TLEWT

-658 NQYAGG
+658 NQYGGG

-671 VQVSRDANLGAAAG
+671 VQVARDANLGVAAGTVALNGGTLAASASFSSARGVTIGAGNGAMSVASGASLDWQGLIGGTGALAKEGAGTLVLGNDNQYAGGTVVNAGTVQVARDANLGAAAG
-685 AVALNDARLA
+685 AVTLDGGTLAASAGFTSARGVTIGAGNGAMSVASGASLDWQGLIGGTGALIKAGAGTLVLGNDNQYAAGTVVNAGTVQVARDANLGAAAGTVALNDARLA

-752 GTTVNAGTVQVA
+752 GTTVNAG
-764 RDANLGGAAGTVALN
+764 
-779 GGTLAASASFSSARG
+779 
-794 VTIGAGN
+794 
-801 GAMSVA
+801 
-807 SGASLDWQ
+807 
-815 GLIDGTGAL
+815 
-824 AKEGAGTLVLGN
+824 
-836 DNQYAG
+836 
-842 GTVVNAGTVQVA
+842 
-854 RDANLGAA
+854 
-862 AGAVTLDGGTLAA
+862 
-875 SAGFSSARGVTI
+875 
-887 GAGNGA
+887 
-893 MSVASG
+893 
-899 ASLDW
+899 
-904 QGLIGGTGAL
+904 
-914 IKEGAGTLVLG
+914 
-925 NDNQYGGGTT
+925 
-935 VNGGT
+935 
-940 VQVARDA
+940 
-947 NLGAA
+947 
-952 AGAVTLDGGTLAAS
+952 
-966 AGFTSARGVTI
+966 
-977 GAGNGAMSVASGA
+977 
-990 SLDWQGLI
+990 
-998 GGTGALIKEG
+998 
-1008 AGTLVLGNDNQYGGG
+1008 
-1023 TTVNGGTVQV
+1023 
-1033 ARDANLGAAAGTVAL
+1033 
-1048 NDARLASTGTFSTA
+1048 
-1062 RAATLTGN
+1062 
-1070 GTFDT
+1070 
-1075 ATGTTLGWSGDI
+1075 
-1087 GGAGALVKTGQGTLV
+1087 
-1102 LGGDN
+1102 
-1107 QYAGGTT
+1107 
-1114 VNAGAVQ
+1114 AVQ
-1121 VARDANLGAAA
+1121 VA
-1132 GAVALNDAR
+1132 
-1141 LASTGTFSTARAATL
+1141 
-1156 TGNGTFDTADGTT
+1156 
-1169 LGWTGDIGGAG
+1169 
-1180 ALVKT
+1180 
-1185 GQGTLVLDGDNQYA
+1185 
-1199 GGTTV
+1199 
-1204 NAGTVQVSRDANLGA
+1204 RDANLGA

>member
-44 TAGSA
+44 TAGNA

-453 VAGGTT
+453 VASGTT

-644 LVKTGQGTLVLGGD
+644 LVKTGQGTLVLG
-658 NQYAGG
+658 
-664 TTVNAGA
+664 
-671 VQVSRDANLGAAAG
+671 
-685 AVALNDARLA
+685 
-695 STGTF
+695 
-700 STARAATLT
+700 
-709 GNGTFDTATG
+709 
-719 TTLGWTGDIGGAGAL
+719 
-734 VKTGQ
+734 
-739 GTLVLGGDNQYGG
+739 
-752 GTTVNAGTVQVA
+752 
-764 RDANLGGAAGTVALN
+764 
-779 GGTLAASASFSSARG
+779 
-794 VTIGAGN
+794 
-801 GAMSVA
+801 
-807 SGASLDWQ
+807 
-815 GLIDGTGAL
+815 
-824 AKEGAGTLVLGN
+824 
-836 DNQYAG
+836 
-842 GTVVNAGTVQVA
+842 
-854 RDANLGAA
+854 
-862 AGAVTLDGGTLAA
+862 
-875 SAGFSSARGVTI
+875 
-887 GAGNGA
+887 
-893 MSVASG
+893 
-899 ASLDW
+899 
-904 QGLIGGTGAL
+904 
-914 IKEGAGTLVLG
+914 
-925 NDNQYGGGTT
+925 
-935 VNGGT
+935 
-940 VQVARDA
+940 
-947 NLGAA
+947 
-952 AGAVTLDGGTLAAS
+952 
-966 AGFTSARGVTI
+966 
-977 GAGNGAMSVASGA
+977 
-990 SLDWQGLI
+990 
-998 GGTGALIKEG
+998 
-1008 AGTLVLGNDNQYGGG
+1008 
-1023 TTVNGGTVQV
+1023 
-1033 ARDANLGAAAGTVAL
+1033 
-1048 NDARLASTGTFSTA
+1048 
-1062 RAATLTGN
+1062 
-1070 GTFDT
+1070 
-1075 ATGTTLGWSGDI
+1075 
-1087 GGAGALVKTGQGTLV
+1087 
-1102 LGGDN
+1102 
-1107 QYAGGTT
+1107 
-1114 VNAGAVQ
+1114 
-1121 VARDANLGAAA
+1121 
-1132 GAVALNDAR
+1132 
-1141 LASTGTFSTARAATL
+1141 
-1156 TGNGTFDTADGTT
+1156 
-1169 LGWTGDIGGAG
+1169 
-1180 ALVKT
+1180 
-1185 GQGTLVLDGDNQYA
+1185 
-1199 GGTTV
+1199 
-1204 NAGTVQVSRDANLGA
+1204 
-1219 AAGAVALNDARLAS
+1219 
-1233 TGTFSTARAATLTG
+1233 
-1247 NGTFDTADGTAL
+1247 
-1259 GWTGDIGGA
+1259 
-1268 GALVKEGLGTLVL
+1268 
-1281 DGDNQY
+1281 GDNQY

>member
-1 MPQRSQPFNSYTGHS
+1 M
-16 GVRGH
+16 
-21 GVAPTVLVL
+21 LVL
-30 ALGFHGTAAWADCQ
+30 ALGFHGTAAWANCQ

-120 AGLNTIEFEHTNTL
+120 AGLNTIEFEHSNTL

-159 TNVVTNYGTVSSA
+159 SNAVTNYGTVSSA
-172 SGAAIWNQLEDNFVS
+172 SGAAIWNQFEDDYVN
-187 NTIYNYGVIETT
+187 NTIHNYGVIETT

-206 VIGSATGNGATD
+206 VIGSATGNGASG

-231 TGNVVLGEGDD
+231 VGNVVLGEGDD

-284 DEINKIESGATWT
+284 NEINKIVNGSTWT
-297 LSGSLGANS
+297 LAGSLGANS

-316 NGELIVTGDNSAAAA
+316 NGELIVTGDNSAATA
-331 GSAMTVWGGARLQ
+331 GSMMTVWAGARLQ

-371 YAGVLSGGGNFA
+371 YAGVLSGSGNFA

-391 LTGVNTYTGA
+391 LTGVNTYTGT

-407 KVIVSAAENLGAAN
+407 KVIVSAAENLGGAN
-421 SRLEF
+421 SMLEF

-434 SDMTSARRTTID
+434 SDMTSVRRASIA

-459 LNWTGRMLGN
+459 LNWTGRVTGN

-496 TVQISNDYGLG
+496 TVQISSDYGLG

-517 LASTADIYAEA
+517 LASTADIYTEA

-617 TLTGNGTFDTTVGT
+617 TLTGNGTFDT
-631 TLGWT
+631 
-636 GDIGGAGA
+636 
-644 LVKTGQGTLVLGGD
+644 
-658 NQYAGG
+658 
-664 TTVNAGA
+664 
-671 VQVSRDANLGAAAG
+671 
-685 AVALNDARLA
+685 
-695 STGTF
+695 
-700 STARAATLT
+700 
-709 GNGTFDTATG
+709 ATG

-752 GTTVNAGTVQVA
+752 GTTVNAGA
-764 RDANLGGAAGTVALN
+764 
-779 GGTLAASASFSSARG
+779 
-794 VTIGAGN
+794 
-801 GAMSVA
+801 
-807 SGASLDWQ
+807 
-815 GLIDGTGAL
+815 
-824 AKEGAGTLVLGN
+824 
-836 DNQYAG
+836 
-842 GTVVNAGTVQVA
+842 VQVA

-862 AGAVTLDGGTLAA
+862 AGAVA
-875 SAGFSSARGVTI
+875 
-887 GAGNGA
+887 
-893 MSVASG
+893 
-899 ASLDW
+899 
-904 QGLIGGTGAL
+904 
-914 IKEGAGTLVLG
+914 
-925 NDNQYGGGTT
+925 
-935 VNGGT
+935 
-940 VQVARDA
+940 
-947 NLGAA
+947 
-952 AGAVTLDGGTLAAS
+952 LDGGTLAAS

-998 GGTGALIKEG
+998 GGTGALAKEG
-1008 AGTLVLGNDNQYGGG
+1008 AGTLVLGNDNQY
-1023 TTVNGGTVQV
+1023 
-1033 ARDANLGAAAGTVAL
+1033 
-1048 NDARLASTGTFSTA
+1048 
-1062 RAATLTGN
+1062 
-1070 GTFDT
+1070 
-1075 ATGTTLGWSGDI
+1075 
-1087 GGAGALVKTGQGTLV
+1087 
-1102 LGGDN
+1102 
-1107 QYAGGTT
+1107 AGGTT
-1114 VNAGAVQ
+1114 VNAGTVQ

-1169 LGWTGDIGGAG
+1169 
-1180 ALVKT
+1180 
-1185 GQGTLVLDGDNQYA
+1185 
-1199 GGTTV
+1199 
-1204 NAGTVQVSRDANLGA
+1204 
-1219 AAGAVALNDARLAS
+1219 
-1233 TGTFSTARAATLTG
+1233 
-1247 NGTFDTADGTAL
+1247 L

>member
-1 MPQRSQPFNSYTGHS
+1 MQRRNQSFKRNIGQPGM
-16 GVRGH
+16 RGH

-71 NLTITV
+71 GLTITV
-77 GPGARIE
+77 GPDARIE

-97 TISLDGNAQ
+97 SISLDGNAQ
-106 VSNSVTTGGPGNYN
+106 VSNAATTGGPGNYS
-120 AGLNTIEFEHTNTL
+120 TIEFEHSNTL
-134 MIGADARVAA
+134 TIGADARVAA
-144 EGTDPAAHAIAFTGR
+144 EGTDPTAHAIALTGR
-159 TNVVTNYGTVSSA
+159 SNTITNYGTVSSA
-172 SGAAIWNQLEDNFVS
+172 SGAAIWNQFEGIYVN
-187 NTIYNYGVIETT
+187 NTVYNYGVIETA

-206 VIGSATGNGATD
+206 VIGSATGNNATD
-218 RGMTLYNYAGGRI
+218 AGISLHNFAGARI
-231 TGNVVLGEGDD
+231 VGNVVLSDTDD
-242 TVRLEAGSTLTGSLD
+242 SVRLEAGSTLTGSLD
-257 GGAAGT
+257 GGTGT
-263 DVLYLEGTSGSGELT
+263 DTLYLEGATGSGELT
-278 QDISNF
+278 GDVSNF
-284 DEINKIESGATWT
+284 NEISKIDSRSTWT

-306 SGKATVVNAY
+306 SGKVTVVNAY
-316 NGELIVTGDNSAAAA
+316 NGELIVTGDNSAATA
-331 GSAMTVWGGARLQ
+331 GSRMTVWSTARLQ

-371 YAGVLSGGGNFA
+371 YAGVMSGGGIFA
-383 KEGAGSLT
+383 KEGTGSLT
-391 LTGVNTYTGA
+391 LAGVNTYTGT

-421 SRLEF
+421 SSLAF
-426 DGGTLNTT
+426 DGGTLSTT
-434 SDMTSARRTTID
+434 ADMASARRATMA
-446 AGGGTFE
+446 AGGGTFD
-453 VAGGTT
+453 VASGTT
-459 LNWTGRMLGN
+459 LNWTGQVVGG
-469 GTLVKEGA
+469 GTLVKDGA
-477 GTLALSG
+477 GTLALAG
-484 FNAHGGTVVNAG
+484 FNTHGGTVVNAG
-496 TVQISNDYGLG
+496 TVQISSDYGLG

-517 LASTADIYAEA
+517 LASTADIYTEA

-547 WMGDIGGAGA
+547 WIGDIGGAGA

-568 GGDSLYAGGTVV
+568 GGDNLYAGGTVV
-580 NAGTVQVFKDAS
+580 NAGTVQVFKGAS

-600 NNASLASLG
+600 NNARLASLSSFATANSATLAG
-609 SFSTARAA
+609 NGTFDTATGTTLGWAGDIGGAGTLVKTGQGTLVLGGTNQYGGGTTVNAGTVQVVRDANLGAAAGAVSLNNARLASTGTFSTARTA
-617 TLTGNGTFDTTVGT
+617 TLTGNGTFDTADGT

-636 GDIGGAGA
+636 GAIDGAGA

-664 TTVNAGA
+664 TTVNAGT
-671 VQVSRDANLGAAAG
+671 VQVSRDANLG
-685 AVALNDARLA
+685 
-695 STGTF
+695 
-700 STARAATLT
+700 
-709 GNGTFDTATG
+709 
-719 TTLGWTGDIGGAGAL
+719 I
-734 VKTGQ
+734 
-739 GTLVLGGDNQYGG
+739 
-752 GTTVNAGTVQVA
+752 
-764 RDANLGGAAGTVALN
+764 AAGTVALD
-779 GGTLAASASFSSARG
+779 GGTLAASAGFTSARG
-794 VTIGAGN
+794 VTVGAGN

-807 SGASLDWQ
+807 TGENLDWQ
-815 GLIDGTGAL
+815 GLIGGTGAL
-824 AKEGAGTLVLGN
+824 IKEGAGTLVLGN
-836 DNQYAG
+836 DNQYAA

-875 SAGFSSARGVTI
+875 SASFSSARGVTV

-893 MSVASG
+893 MSVANG

-925 NDNQYGGGTT
+925 NDNQY
-935 VNGGT
+935 
-940 VQVARDA
+940 
-947 NLGAA
+947 
-952 AGAVTLDGGTLAAS
+952 
-966 AGFTSARGVTI
+966 
-977 GAGNGAMSVASGA
+977 
-990 SLDWQGLI
+990 
-998 GGTGALIKEG
+998 
-1008 AGTLVLGNDNQYGGG
+1008 
-1023 TTVNGGTVQV
+1023 
-1033 ARDANLGAAAGTVAL
+1033 AAGTV
-1048 NDARLASTGTFSTA
+1048 
-1062 RAATLTGN
+1062 
-1070 GTFDT
+1070 
-1075 ATGTTLGWSGDI
+1075 
-1087 GGAGALVKTGQGTLV
+1087 
-1102 LGGDN
+1102 
-1107 QYAGGTT
+1107 
-1114 VNAGAVQ
+1114 VNAGTVQ

-1169 LGWTGDIGGAG
+1169 LDWTGDIGGAG
-1180 ALVKT
+1180 T
-1185 GQGTLVLDGDNQYA
+1185 
-1199 GGTTV
+1199 
-1204 NAGTVQVSRDANLGA
+1204 
-1219 AAGAVALNDARLAS
+1219 
-1233 TGTFSTARAATLTG
+1233 
-1247 NGTFDTADGTAL
+1247 
-1259 GWTGDIGGA
+1259 
-1268 GALVKEGLGTLVL
+1268 LVKEGLGTLVL

-1287 GGGTTVN
+1287 AGGTTVN

-1321 STGSFASARA
+1321 STASFASARA

-1363 TGAGDLVLSQANT
+1363 TGAGDLVLSRANT

-1402 GGVLGGTGRVLGA
+1402 DGVLGGTGRILGA

-1428 GTLTIVGNYAGTG
+1428 GTLTIMGNYAGTG

-1446 EAQLGGDASP
+1446 EAELGGDASP
-1456 ADRLVIDGGAATGRT
+1456 ADRLVIDGGAATGST
-1471 DVVVINQ
+1471 SVAVINQ

-1525 DGTAANAQNWYL
+1525 DGAAANAQNWYL

-1651 DQGHADLAGV
+1651 DKGHADLAGV

-1837 AVDLTAGLVAQV
+1837 AVDLKAGLVAQV

>member
-1 MPQRSQPFNSYTGHS
+1 MPQRSQPFNSCTGHS

-30 ALGFHGTAAWADCQ
+30 ALGFHGTAAWANCQ

-120 AGLNTIEFEHTNTL
+120 AGLNTIEFEHSNTL

-159 TNVVTNYGTVSSA
+159 SNAVTNYGTVSSA
-172 SGAAIWNQLEDNFVS
+172 SGAAIWNQFEDDYVN
-187 NTIYNYGVIETT
+187 NTIHNYGVIETT

-206 VIGSATGNGATD
+206 VIGSATGNGASG

-231 TGNVVLGEGDD
+231 VGNVVLGEGDD

-284 DEINKIESGATWT
+284 NEINKIVNGSTWT
-297 LSGSLGANS
+297 LAGSLGANS

-316 NGELIVTGDNSAAAA
+316 NGELIVTGDNSAATA
-331 GSAMTVWGGARLQ
+331 GSMMTVWAGARLQ

-371 YAGVLSGGGNFA
+371 YAGVLSGSGNFA

-391 LTGVNTYTGA
+391 LTGVNTYTGT

-407 KVIVSAAENLGAAN
+407 KVIVSAAENLGGAN
-421 SRLEF
+421 SMLEF

-434 SDMTSARRTTID
+434 SDMTSVRRASIA

-459 LNWTGRMLGN
+459 LNWTGRVTGN

-496 TVQISNDYGLG
+496 TVQISSDYGLG

-517 LASTADIYAEA
+517 LASTADIYTEA

-617 TLTGNGTFDTTVGT
+617 TLTGNGTFDT
-631 TLGWT
+631 
-636 GDIGGAGA
+636 
-644 LVKTGQGTLVLGGD
+644 
-658 NQYAGG
+658 
-664 TTVNAGA
+664 
-671 VQVSRDANLGAAAG
+671 
-685 AVALNDARLA
+685 
-695 STGTF
+695 
-700 STARAATLT
+700 
-709 GNGTFDTATG
+709 ATG

-752 GTTVNAGTVQVA
+752 GTTVNAGAVQVA
-764 RDANLGGAAGTVALN
+764 RDANLGAAAGTVALNDARLASTGTFSTARAATLTGNGTFDTATGTTLEWTGDIGGAGALVKTGQGTLVLGGDNQYGGGTTVNAGAVQVARDANLGVAAGTVALN

-815 GLIDGTGAL
+815 GLIGGTGAL

-842 GTVVNAGTVQVA
+842 GTVVNA
-854 RDANLGAA
+854 
-862 AGAVTLDGGTLAA
+862 
-875 SAGFSSARGVTI
+875 
-887 GAGNGA
+887 
-893 MSVASG
+893 
-899 ASLDW
+899 
-904 QGLIGGTGAL
+904 
-914 IKEGAGTLVLG
+914 
-925 NDNQYGGGTT
+925 
-935 VNGGT
+935 GT

-1185 GQGTLVLDGDNQYA
+1185 GQGTLVLGGDNQYG

>member
-30 ALGFHGTAAWADCQ
+30 ALGFHGTAAWANCQ

-172 SGAAIWNQLEDNFVS
+172 SGAAIWNQLEDNYVS

-284 DEINKIESGATWT
+284 NEINKIVNGSTWT
-297 LSGSLGANS
+297 LAGSLGANS

-316 NGELIVTGDNSAAAA
+316 NGELIVTGDNSAATA
-331 GSAMTVWGGARLQ
+331 GSMMTVWAGARLQ

-371 YAGVLSGGGNFA
+371 YAGVLSGSGNFA

-391 LTGVNTYTGA
+391 LTGVNTYTGT

-407 KVIVSAAENLGAAN
+407 KVIVSAAENLGGAN
-421 SRLEF
+421 SMLEF

-434 SDMTSARRTTID
+434 SDMTSVRRASIA

-459 LNWTGRMLGN
+459 LNWTGRVVGN

-517 LASTADIYAEA
+517 LASTADIYTEA

-617 TLTGNGTFDTTVGT
+617 TLTGNGTFDTATGT

-709 GNGTFDTATG
+709 GNGTFDAATG
-719 TTLGWTGDIGGAGAL
+719 TTLEWTGDIGGAGAL

-739 GTLVLGGDNQYGG
+739 GMLVLGGDNQYGG

-764 RDANLGGAAGTVALN
+764 RDANLGVAAGTVALN
-779 GGTLAASASFSSARG
+779 GGTLAASA
-794 VTIGAGN
+794 
-801 GAMSVA
+801 
-807 SGASLDWQ
+807 
-815 GLIDGTGAL
+815 
-824 AKEGAGTLVLGN
+824 
-836 DNQYAG
+836 
-842 GTVVNAGTVQVA
+842 
-854 RDANLGAA
+854 
-862 AGAVTLDGGTLAA
+862 
-875 SAGFSSARGVTI
+875 GFTSARGVTI

-1185 GQGTLVLDGDNQYA
+1185 GQGTLVLDGDNQYG

>member
-1 MPQRSQPFNSYTGHS
+1 M
-16 GVRGH
+16 
-21 GVAPTVLVL
+21 LVL
-30 ALGFHGTAAWADCQ
+30 ALGFHGTAAWANCQ

-120 AGLNTIEFEHTNTL
+120 AGLNTIEFEHSNTL

-159 TNVVTNYGTVSSA
+159 SNAVTNYGTVSSA
-172 SGAAIWNQLEDNFVS
+172 SGAAIWNQFEDDYVN
-187 NTIYNYGVIETT
+187 NTIHNYGVIETT

-206 VIGSATGNGATD
+206 VIGSATGNGASG

-231 TGNVVLGEGDD
+231 VGNVVLGEGDD

-284 DEINKIESGATWT
+284 NEINKIVNGSTWT
-297 LSGSLGANS
+297 LAGSLGANS

-316 NGELIVTGDNSAAAA
+316 NGELIVTGDNSAATA
-331 GSAMTVWGGARLQ
+331 GSMMTVWAGARLQ

-371 YAGVLSGGGNFA
+371 YAGVLSGSGNFA

-391 LTGVNTYTGA
+391 LTGVNTYTGT

-407 KVIVSAAENLGAAN
+407 KVIVSAAENLGGAN
-421 SRLEF
+421 SMLEF

-434 SDMTSARRTTID
+434 SDMTSVRRASIA

-459 LNWTGRMLGN
+459 LNWTGRVTGN

-496 TVQISNDYGLG
+496 TVQISSDYGLG

-517 LASTADIYAEA
+517 LASTADIYTEA

-617 TLTGNGTFDTTVGT
+617 TLTGNGTFDT
-631 TLGWT
+631 
-636 GDIGGAGA
+636 
-644 LVKTGQGTLVLGGD
+644 
-658 NQYAGG
+658 
-664 TTVNAGA
+664 
-671 VQVSRDANLGAAAG
+671 
-685 AVALNDARLA
+685 
-695 STGTF
+695 
-700 STARAATLT
+700 
-709 GNGTFDTATG
+709 ATG

-752 GTTVNAGTVQVA
+752 GTTVNAGTVQVS
-764 RDANLGGAAGTVALN
+764 RDANLGAAAGAVALN

-815 GLIDGTGAL
+815 GLIGGTGAL

-842 GTVVNAGTVQVA
+842 GTVVNA
-854 RDANLGAA
+854 
-862 AGAVTLDGGTLAA
+862 
-875 SAGFSSARGVTI
+875 
-887 GAGNGA
+887 
-893 MSVASG
+893 
-899 ASLDW
+899 
-904 QGLIGGTGAL
+904 
-914 IKEGAGTLVLG
+914 
-925 NDNQYGGGTT
+925 
-935 VNGGT
+935 GT

-1075 ATGTTLGWSGDI
+1075 A
-1087 GGAGALVKTGQGTLV
+1087 
-1102 LGGDN
+1102 
-1107 QYAGGTT
+1107 
-1114 VNAGAVQ
+1114 
-1121 VARDANLGAAA
+1121 
-1132 GAVALNDAR
+1132 
-1141 LASTGTFSTARAATL
+1141 
-1156 TGNGTFDTADGTT
+1156 DGTT

-1185 GQGTLVLDGDNQYA
+1185 GQ
-1199 GGTTV
+1199 
-1204 NAGTVQVSRDANLGA
+1204 
-1219 AAGAVALNDARLAS
+1219 
-1233 TGTFSTARAATLTG
+1233 
-1247 NGTFDTADGTAL
+1247 
-1259 GWTGDIGGA
+1259 
-1268 GALVKEGLGTLVL
+1268 GTLVL

>member
-1 MPQRSQPFNSYTGHS
+1 MGGKDMPQRSQPFNSYTGHS

-30 ALGFHGTAAWADCQ
+30 ALGFHGTAAWANCQ

-172 SGAAIWNQLEDNFVS
+172 SGAAIWNQLEDNYVS

-199 ANGGDAV
+199 ANGGNAV

-218 RGMTLYNYAGGRI
+218 RGMSLYNYAGGRI
-231 TGNVVLGEGDD
+231 VGNVVLGEGDD

-284 DEINKIESGATWT
+284 NEINKIVNGSTWT
-297 LSGSLGANS
+297 LAGSLGANS

-316 NGELIVTGDNSAAAA
+316 NGELIVTGDNSAATA
-331 GSAMTVWGGARLQ
+331 GSMMTVWAGARLQ

-371 YAGVLSGGGNFA
+371 YAGVLSGSGNFA

-391 LTGVNTYTGA
+391 LTGVNTYTGT

-407 KVIVSAAENLGAAN
+407 KVIVSAAENLGGAN
-421 SRLEF
+421 SMLEF

-434 SDMTSARRTTID
+434 SDMTSVRRASIA

-459 LNWTGRMLGN
+459 LNWTGRVVGN

-517 LASTADIYAEA
+517 LASTADIYTEA

-617 TLTGNGTFDTTVGT
+617 TLTGNGTFDTATGT

-658 NQYAGG
+658 NQYGGG
-664 TTVNAGA
+664 TTVNAGT
-671 VQVSRDANLGAAAG
+671 VQVARDANLGAAAG

-739 GTLVLGGDNQYGG
+739 GTLVLG
-752 GTTVNAGTVQVA
+752 
-764 RDANLGGAAGTVALN
+764 
-779 GGTLAASASFSSARG
+779 
-794 VTIGAGN
+794 
-801 GAMSVA
+801 
-807 SGASLDWQ
+807 
-815 GLIDGTGAL
+815 
-824 AKEGAGTLVLGN
+824 
-836 DNQYAG
+836 
-842 GTVVNAGTVQVA
+842 
-854 RDANLGAA
+854 
-862 AGAVTLDGGTLAA
+862 
-875 SAGFSSARGVTI
+875 
-887 GAGNGA
+887 
-893 MSVASG
+893 
-899 ASLDW
+899 
-904 QGLIGGTGAL
+904 
-914 IKEGAGTLVLG
+914 
-925 NDNQYGGGTT
+925 
-935 VNGGT
+935 
-940 VQVARDA
+940 
-947 NLGAA
+947 
-952 AGAVTLDGGTLAAS
+952 
-966 AGFTSARGVTI
+966 
-977 GAGNGAMSVASGA
+977 
-990 SLDWQGLI
+990 
-998 GGTGALIKEG
+998 
-1008 AGTLVLGNDNQYGGG
+1008 
-1023 TTVNGGTVQV
+1023 
-1033 ARDANLGAAAGTVAL
+1033 
-1048 NDARLASTGTFSTA
+1048 
-1062 RAATLTGN
+1062 
-1070 GTFDT
+1070 
-1075 ATGTTLGWSGDI
+1075 
-1087 GGAGALVKTGQGTLV
+1087 
-1102 LGGDN
+1102 
-1107 QYAGGTT
+1107 
-1114 VNAGAVQ
+1114 
-1121 VARDANLGAAA
+1121 
-1132 GAVALNDAR
+1132 
-1141 LASTGTFSTARAATL
+1141 
-1156 TGNGTFDTADGTT
+1156 
-1169 LGWTGDIGGAG
+1169 
-1180 ALVKT
+1180 
-1185 GQGTLVLDGDNQYA
+1185 
-1199 GGTTV
+1199 
-1204 NAGTVQVSRDANLGA
+1204 
-1219 AAGAVALNDARLAS
+1219 
-1233 TGTFSTARAATLTG
+1233 
-1247 NGTFDTADGTAL
+1247 
-1259 GWTGDIGGA
+1259 
-1268 GALVKEGLGTLVL
+1268 
-1281 DGDNQY
+1281 GDNQY

>member
-1 MPQRSQPFNSYTGHS
+1 MGGKDMPQRSQPFNSYTGHS

-30 ALGFHGTAAWADCQ
+30 ALGFHGTAAWANCQ
-44 TAGSA
+44 TAGNA

-172 SGAAIWNQLEDNFVS
+172 SGAAIWNQLEDNYVS

-199 ANGGDAV
+199 ANGGNAV

-218 RGMTLYNYAGGRI
+218 RGMSLYNYAGGRI
-231 TGNVVLGEGDD
+231 VGNVVLGEGDD

-284 DEINKIESGATWT
+284 NEINKIVNGSTWT
-297 LSGSLGANS
+297 LAGSLGANS

-316 NGELIVTGDNSAAAA
+316 NGELIVTGDNSAATA
-331 GSAMTVWGGARLQ
+331 GSMMTVWAGARLQ

-371 YAGVLSGGGNFA
+371 YAGVLSGSGNFA

-391 LTGVNTYTGA
+391 LTGVNTYTGT

-407 KVIVSAAENLGAAN
+407 KVIVSAAENLGGAN
-421 SRLEF
+421 SMLEF

-434 SDMTSARRTTID
+434 SDMTSVRRASIA

-459 LNWTGRMLGN
+459 LNWTGRVVGN

-517 LASTADIYAEA
+517 LASTADIYTEA

-617 TLTGNGTFDTTVGT
+617 TLTGNGTFDT
-631 TLGWT
+631 
-636 GDIGGAGA
+636 
-644 LVKTGQGTLVLGGD
+644 
-658 NQYAGG
+658 
-664 TTVNAGA
+664 
-671 VQVSRDANLGAAAG
+671 
-685 AVALNDARLA
+685 
-695 STGTF
+695 
-700 STARAATLT
+700 
-709 GNGTFDTATG
+709 ATG

-764 RDANLGGAAGTVALN
+764 RDANLGVAAGTVALN
-779 GGTLAASASFSSARG
+779 GGTLAASAGFSSARG

-815 GLIDGTGAL
+815 GLIGGTGAL

-947 NLGAA
+947 NLG
-952 AGAVTLDGGTLAAS
+952 
-966 AGFTSARGVTI
+966 
-977 GAGNGAMSVASGA
+977 
-990 SLDWQGLI
+990 
-998 GGTGALIKEG
+998 
-1008 AGTLVLGNDNQYGGG
+1008 
-1023 TTVNGGTVQV
+1023 
-1033 ARDANLGAAAGTVAL
+1033 
-1048 NDARLASTGTFSTA
+1048 
-1062 RAATLTGN
+1062 
-1070 GTFDT
+1070 
-1075 ATGTTLGWSGDI
+1075 
-1087 GGAGALVKTGQGTLV
+1087 
-1102 LGGDN
+1102 
-1107 QYAGGTT
+1107 
-1114 VNAGAVQ
+1114 
-1121 VARDANLGAAA
+1121 
-1132 GAVALNDAR
+1132 
-1141 LASTGTFSTARAATL
+1141 
-1156 TGNGTFDTADGTT
+1156 
-1169 LGWTGDIGGAG
+1169 
-1180 ALVKT
+1180 
-1185 GQGTLVLDGDNQYA
+1185 
-1199 GGTTV
+1199 
-1204 NAGTVQVSRDANLGA
+1204 
-1219 AAGAVALNDARLAS
+1219 
-1233 TGTFSTARAATLTG
+1233 
-1247 NGTFDTADGTAL
+1247 
-1259 GWTGDIGGA
+1259 
-1268 GALVKEGLGTLVL
+1268 
-1281 DGDNQY
+1281 
-1287 GGGTTVN
+1287 
-1294 AGTVQVA
+1294 
-1301 RDANL
+1301 
-1306 GAAGGAVRLQGATLA
+1306 
-1321 STGSFASARA
+1321 
-1331 LTLGA
+1331 
-1336 AGGTFATLGA
+1336 
-1346 TTLGWDAAIDGA
+1346 
-1358 GGLTK
+1358 
-1363 TGAGDLVLSQANT
+1363 
-1376 YAGPTLIKEGR
+1376 
-1387 LAVNGSIASPVTIDP
+1387 
-1402 GGVLGGTGRVLGA
+1402 
-1415 VANSG
+1415 
-1420 TVAPGNSI
+1420 
-1428 GTLTIVGNYAGTG
+1428 
-1441 GRLEM
+1441 
-1446 EAQLGGDASP
+1446 
-1456 ADRLVIDGGAATGRT
+1456 
-1471 DVVVINQ
+1471 
-1478 GGLGGQ
+1478 
-1484 TDQGIPL
+1484 
-1491 VVARNGATTTADA
+1491 
-1504 FSLASPVAAGAYE
+1504 
-1517 YKLLRGTP
+1517 
-1525 DGTAANAQNWYL
+1525 
-1537 RSGLLVPP
+1537 
-1545 AEVPGGGPGGAPE
+1545 
-1558 PEFIPFYRP
+1558 
-1567 EVALYAGAPMLMRA
+1567 
-1581 VGLQAL
+1581 
-1587 GTYHERTGEQGLMTR
+1587 
-1602 DDPDPVRRGAW
+1602 
-1613 TRAFGRTFERSGS
+1613 
-1626 GDVDPRFDGHVAGL
+1626 
-1640 QAGVDLYARRS
+1640 
-1651 DQGHADLAGV
+1651 
-1661 FGGYANARGHMD
+1661 
-1673 GFARGETGAYAGKP
+1673 
-1687 DLNAYYIGGY
+1687 
-1697 WTHIGPSG
+1697 
-1705 WYVDAVLAGTRYE
+1705 
-1718 QKAKSSND
+1718 
-1726 LRTEAKGWGVTASVE
+1726 
-1741 AGYPVPIGEKW
+1741 
-1752 HIEPQ
+1752 
-1757 AQLVYQR
+1757 
-1764 LTVSNGEDDV
+1764 
-1774 SSVSYRTPDSVTAR
+1774 
-1788 LGARLSGQYAYNTT
+1788 
-1802 QLRPFMEV
+1802 
-1810 SLLRDFAGTDTVTF
+1810 
-1824 SGIDRIDSRYQAT
+1824 
-1837 AVDLTAGLVAQV
+1837 
-1849 RKDVGLWGQVGYGKS
+1849 
-1864 IGGGDGSDRG
+1864 
-1874 WAASLGLRIEY
+1874 

>member
-1 MPQRSQPFNSYTGHS
+1 M
-16 GVRGH
+16 
-21 GVAPTVLVL
+21 VL
-30 ALGFHGTAAWADCQ
+30 ALGFHGTAAWANCQ

-120 AGLNTIEFEHTNTL
+120 AGLNTIEFEHSNTL

-159 TNVVTNYGTVSSA
+159 SNAVTNYGTVSSA
-172 SGAAIWNQLEDNFVS
+172 SGAAIWNQFEDDYVN
-187 NTIYNYGVIETT
+187 NTIHNYGVIETT

-206 VIGSATGNGATD
+206 VIGSATGNGASG

-231 TGNVVLGEGDD
+231 VGNVVLGEGDD

-284 DEINKIESGATWT
+284 NEINKIVNGSTWT
-297 LSGSLGANS
+297 LAGSLGANS

-316 NGELIVTGDNSAAAA
+316 NGELIVTGDNSAATA
-331 GSAMTVWGGARLQ
+331 GSMMTVWAGARLQ

-371 YAGVLSGGGNFA
+371 YAGVLSGSGNFA

-391 LTGVNTYTGA
+391 LTGVNTYTGT

-407 KVIVSAAENLGAAN
+407 KVIVSAAENLGGAN
-421 SRLEF
+421 SMLEF

-434 SDMTSARRTTID
+434 SDMTSVRRASIA

-459 LNWTGRMLGN
+459 LNWTGRVTGN

-496 TVQISNDYGLG
+496 TVQISSDYGLG

-517 LASTADIYAEA
+517 LASTADIYTEA

-617 TLTGNGTFDTTVGT
+617 TLTGNGTFDT
-631 TLGWT
+631 
-636 GDIGGAGA
+636 
-644 LVKTGQGTLVLGGD
+644 
-658 NQYAGG
+658 
-664 TTVNAGA
+664 
-671 VQVSRDANLGAAAG
+671 
-685 AVALNDARLA
+685 
-695 STGTF
+695 
-700 STARAATLT
+700 
-709 GNGTFDTATG
+709 ATG

-752 GTTVNAGTVQVA
+752 GTTVNAGAVQVA
-764 RDANLGGAAGTVALN
+764 RDANLGVAAGTVALN

-815 GLIDGTGAL
+815 GLIGGTGAL

-842 GTVVNAGTVQVA
+842 GTVVNA
-854 RDANLGAA
+854 
-862 AGAVTLDGGTLAA
+862 
-875 SAGFSSARGVTI
+875 
-887 GAGNGA
+887 
-893 MSVASG
+893 
-899 ASLDW
+899 
-904 QGLIGGTGAL
+904 
-914 IKEGAGTLVLG
+914 
-925 NDNQYGGGTT
+925 
-935 VNGGT
+935 GT

-1023 TTVNGGTVQV
+1023 TTVNAGTVQV

-1048 NDARLASTGTFSTA
+1048 NDARLASTGT
-1062 RAATLTGN
+1062 
-1070 GTFDT
+1070 
-1075 ATGTTLGWSGDI
+1075 
-1087 GGAGALVKTGQGTLV
+1087 
-1102 LGGDN
+1102 
-1107 QYAGGTT
+1107 
-1114 VNAGAVQ
+1114 
-1121 VARDANLGAAA
+1121 
-1132 GAVALNDAR
+1132 
-1141 LASTGTFSTARAATL
+1141 
-1156 TGNGTFDTADGTT
+1156 
-1169 LGWTGDIGGAG
+1169 
-1180 ALVKT
+1180 
-1185 GQGTLVLDGDNQYA
+1185 
-1199 GGTTV
+1199 
-1204 NAGTVQVSRDANLGA
+1204 
-1219 AAGAVALNDARLAS
+1219 
-1233 TGTFSTARAATLTG
+1233 
-1247 NGTFDTADGTAL
+1247 
-1259 GWTGDIGGA
+1259 
-1268 GALVKEGLGTLVL
+1268 
-1281 DGDNQY
+1281 
-1287 GGGTTVN
+1287 
-1294 AGTVQVA
+1294 
-1301 RDANL
+1301 
-1306 GAAGGAVRLQGATLA
+1306 
-1321 STGSFASARA
+1321 
-1331 LTLGA
+1331 
-1336 AGGTFATLGA
+1336 
-1346 TTLGWDAAIDGA
+1346 
-1358 GGLTK
+1358 
-1363 TGAGDLVLSQANT
+1363 
-1376 YAGPTLIKEGR
+1376 
-1387 LAVNGSIASPVTIDP
+1387 
-1402 GGVLGGTGRVLGA
+1402 
-1415 VANSG
+1415 
-1420 TVAPGNSI
+1420 
-1428 GTLTIVGNYAGTG
+1428 
-1441 GRLEM
+1441 
-1446 EAQLGGDASP
+1446 
-1456 ADRLVIDGGAATGRT
+1456 
-1471 DVVVINQ
+1471 
-1478 GGLGGQ
+1478 
-1484 TDQGIPL
+1484 
-1491 VVARNGATTTADA
+1491 
-1504 FSLASPVAAGAYE
+1504 
-1517 YKLLRGTP
+1517 
-1525 DGTAANAQNWYL
+1525 
-1537 RSGLLVPP
+1537 
-1545 AEVPGGGPGGAPE
+1545 
-1558 PEFIPFYRP
+1558 
-1567 EVALYAGAPMLMRA
+1567 
-1581 VGLQAL
+1581 
-1587 GTYHERTGEQGLMTR
+1587 
-1602 DDPDPVRRGAW
+1602 
-1613 TRAFGRTFERSGS
+1613 
-1626 GDVDPRFDGHVAGL
+1626 
-1640 QAGVDLYARRS
+1640 
-1651 DQGHADLAGV
+1651 
-1661 FGGYANARGHMD
+1661 
-1673 GFARGETGAYAGKP
+1673 
-1687 DLNAYYIGGY
+1687 
-1697 WTHIGPSG
+1697 
-1705 WYVDAVLAGTRYE
+1705 
-1718 QKAKSSND
+1718 
-1726 LRTEAKGWGVTASVE
+1726 
-1741 AGYPVPIGEKW
+1741 
-1752 HIEPQ
+1752 
-1757 AQLVYQR
+1757 
-1764 LTVSNGEDDV
+1764 
-1774 SSVSYRTPDSVTAR
+1774 
-1788 LGARLSGQYAYNTT
+1788 
-1802 QLRPFMEV
+1802 
-1810 SLLRDFAGTDTVTF
+1810 
-1824 SGIDRIDSRYQAT
+1824 
-1837 AVDLTAGLVAQV
+1837 
-1849 RKDVGLWGQVGYGKS
+1849 
-1864 IGGGDGSDRG
+1864 
-1874 WAASLGLRIEY
+1874 

>member
-1 MPQRSQPFNSYTGHS
+1 MQRRNQSFKRNIGQPGM
-16 GVRGH
+16 RGH

-71 NLTITV
+71 GLTITV
-77 GPGARIE
+77 GPDARIE

-97 TISLDGNAQ
+97 SISLDGNAQ
-106 VSNSVTTGGPGNYN
+106 VSNSATTGGPGNYS
-120 AGLNTIEFEHTNTL
+120 TIEFEHSNTL
-134 MIGADARVAA
+134 TIGADARVAA
-144 EGTDPAAHAIAFTGR
+144 EGTDPTAHAIALTGR
-159 TNVVTNYGTVSSA
+159 SNTITNYGTVSSA
-172 SGAAIWNQLEDNFVS
+172 SGAAIWNQFEGIYVN
-187 NTIYNYGVIETT
+187 NTVYNYGVIETA

-206 VIGSATGNGATD
+206 VIGSATGNNATD
-218 RGMTLYNYAGGRI
+218 AGISLHNFAGARI
-231 TGNVVLGEGDD
+231 VGNVVLSDTDD
-242 TVRLEAGSTLTGSLD
+242 SVRLEAGSTLTGSLD
-257 GGAAGT
+257 GGTGTDTLYLAGT
-263 DVLYLEGTSGSGELT
+263 TGSSELSRDVSNFNEISKIDSGS
-278 QDISNF
+278 
-284 DEINKIESGATWT
+284 TWT

-306 SGKATVVNAY
+306 SGKVTVVNAY
-316 NGELIVTGDNSAAAA
+316 NGELIVTGDNSAATA
-331 GSAMTVWGGARLQ
+331 GSRMTVWSTARLQ

-371 YAGVLSGGGNFA
+371 YAGVMSGGGIFA
-383 KEGAGSLT
+383 KEGTGSLT
-391 LTGVNTYTGA
+391 LAGVNTYTGT

-421 SRLEF
+421 SSLAF
-426 DGGTLNTT
+426 DGGTLSTT
-434 SDMTSARRTTID
+434 ADMASARRATMA
-446 AGGGTFE
+446 AGGGTFD
-453 VAGGTT
+453 VASGTT
-459 LNWTGRMLGN
+459 LNWTGQVVGG
-469 GTLVKEGA
+469 GTLVKDGA
-477 GTLALSG
+477 GTLALAG
-484 FNAHGGTVVNAG
+484 FNTHAGTVVNAG
-496 TVQISNDYGLG
+496 TVQISSDYGLG

-517 LASTADIYAEA
+517 LASTADIYTEA

-547 WMGDIGGAGA
+547 WIGDIGGAGA

-568 GGDSLYAGGTVV
+568 GGDNLYAGGTVV
-580 NAGTVQVFKDAS
+580 NAGTVQVFKGAS

-600 NNASLASLG
+600 NNARLASLS
-609 SFSTARAA
+609 SFATANSA
-617 TLTGNGTFDTTVGT
+617 TL
-631 TLGWT
+631 
-636 GDIGGAGA
+636 A
-644 LVKTGQGTLVLGGD
+644 
-658 NQYAGG
+658 
-664 TTVNAGA
+664 
-671 VQVSRDANLGAAAG
+671 
-685 AVALNDARLA
+685 
-695 STGTF
+695 
-700 STARAATLT
+700 

-719 TTLGWTGDIGGAGAL
+719 TTLGWAGDIGGAGTL

-739 GTLVLGGDNQYGG
+739 GTLVLGG
-752 GTTVNAGTVQVA
+752 T
-764 RDANLGGAAGTVALN
+764 
-779 GGTLAASASFSSARG
+779 
-794 VTIGAGN
+794 
-801 GAMSVA
+801 
-807 SGASLDWQ
+807 
-815 GLIDGTGAL
+815 
-824 AKEGAGTLVLGN
+824 
-836 DNQYAG
+836 
-842 GTVVNAGTVQVA
+842 
-854 RDANLGAA
+854 
-862 AGAVTLDGGTLAA
+862 
-875 SAGFSSARGVTI
+875 
-887 GAGNGA
+887 
-893 MSVASG
+893 
-899 ASLDW
+899 
-904 QGLIGGTGAL
+904 
-914 IKEGAGTLVLG
+914 
-925 NDNQYGGGTT
+925 
-935 VNGGT
+935 
-940 VQVARDA
+940 
-947 NLGAA
+947 
-952 AGAVTLDGGTLAAS
+952 
-966 AGFTSARGVTI
+966 
-977 GAGNGAMSVASGA
+977 
-990 SLDWQGLI
+990 
-998 GGTGALIKEG
+998 
-1008 AGTLVLGNDNQYGGG
+1008 
-1023 TTVNGGTVQV
+1023 
-1033 ARDANLGAAAGTVAL
+1033 
-1048 NDARLASTGTFSTA
+1048 
-1062 RAATLTGN
+1062 
-1070 GTFDT
+1070 
-1075 ATGTTLGWSGDI
+1075 
-1087 GGAGALVKTGQGTLV
+1087 
-1102 LGGDN
+1102 
-1107 QYAGGTT
+1107 
-1114 VNAGAVQ
+1114 
-1121 VARDANLGAAA
+1121 
-1132 GAVALNDAR
+1132 
-1141 LASTGTFSTARAATL
+1141 
-1156 TGNGTFDTADGTT
+1156 
-1169 LGWTGDIGGAG
+1169 
-1180 ALVKT
+1180 
-1185 GQGTLVLDGDNQYA
+1185 
-1199 GGTTV
+1199 
-1204 NAGTVQVSRDANLGA
+1204 
-1219 AAGAVALNDARLAS
+1219 
-1233 TGTFSTARAATLTG
+1233 
-1247 NGTFDTADGTAL
+1247 
-1259 GWTGDIGGA
+1259 
-1268 GALVKEGLGTLVL
+1268 
-1281 DGDNQY
+1281 NQY

-1321 STGSFASARA
+1321 STASFASART

-1363 TGAGDLVLSQANT
+1363 TGAGDLVLSRANT

-1402 GGVLGGTGRVLGA
+1402 DGVLGGTGRILGA

-1446 EAQLGGDASP
+1446 EAELGGDASP
-1456 ADRLVIDGGAATGRT
+1456 ADRLVIDGGAATGST
-1471 DVVVINQ
+1471 SVAVINQ

-1525 DGTAANAQNWYL
+1525 DGAAANAQNWYL

-1651 DQGHADLAGV
+1651 DKGHADLAGV

-1837 AVDLTAGLVAQV
+1837 AVDLKAGLVAQV

>member
-30 ALGFHGTAAWADCQ
+30 ALGFHGTAAWANCQ

-172 SGAAIWNQLEDNFVS
+172 SGAAIWNQLEDNYVS

-199 ANGGDAV
+199 ANGGNAV

-218 RGMTLYNYAGGRI
+218 RGMSLYNYAGGRI
-231 TGNVVLGEGDD
+231 VGNVVLGEGDD

-284 DEINKIESGATWT
+284 NEINKIVNGSTWT
-297 LSGSLGANS
+297 LAGSLGANS

-316 NGELIVTGDNSAAAA
+316 NGELIVTGDNSAATA
-331 GSAMTVWGGARLQ
+331 GSMMTVWAGARLQ

-371 YAGVLSGGGNFA
+371 YAGVLSGSGNFA

-391 LTGVNTYTGA
+391 LTGVNTYTGT

-407 KVIVSAAENLGAAN
+407 KVIVSAAENLGGAN
-421 SRLEF
+421 SMLEF

-434 SDMTSARRTTID
+434 SDMTSVRRASIA

-459 LNWTGRMLGN
+459 LNWTGRVVGN

-517 LASTADIYAEA
+517 LASTADIYTEA

-617 TLTGNGTFDTTVGT
+617 TLTGNGTFDT
-631 TLGWT
+631 
-636 GDIGGAGA
+636 
-644 LVKTGQGTLVLGGD
+644 
-658 NQYAGG
+658 
-664 TTVNAGA
+664 
-671 VQVSRDANLGAAAG
+671 
-685 AVALNDARLA
+685 
-695 STGTF
+695 
-700 STARAATLT
+700 
-709 GNGTFDTATG
+709 ATG
-719 TTLGWTGDIGGAGAL
+719 TTLGWT
-734 VKTGQ
+734 
-739 GTLVLGGDNQYGG
+739 
-752 GTTVNAGTVQVA
+752 
-764 RDANLGGAAGTVALN
+764 
-779 GGTLAASASFSSARG
+779 
-794 VTIGAGN
+794 
-801 GAMSVA
+801 
-807 SGASLDWQ
+807 
-815 GLIDGTGAL
+815 
-824 AKEGAGTLVLGN
+824 
-836 DNQYAG
+836 
-842 GTVVNAGTVQVA
+842 
-854 RDANLGAA
+854 
-862 AGAVTLDGGTLAA
+862 
-875 SAGFSSARGVTI
+875 
-887 GAGNGA
+887 
-893 MSVASG
+893 
-899 ASLDW
+899 
-904 QGLIGGTGAL
+904 
-914 IKEGAGTLVLG
+914 
-925 NDNQYGGGTT
+925 
-935 VNGGT
+935 
-940 VQVARDA
+940 
-947 NLGAA
+947 
-952 AGAVTLDGGTLAAS
+952 
-966 AGFTSARGVTI
+966 
-977 GAGNGAMSVASGA
+977 
-990 SLDWQGLI
+990 
-998 GGTGALIKEG
+998 
-1008 AGTLVLGNDNQYGGG
+1008 
-1023 TTVNGGTVQV
+1023 
-1033 ARDANLGAAAGTVAL
+1033 
-1048 NDARLASTGTFSTA
+1048 
-1062 RAATLTGN
+1062 
-1070 GTFDT
+1070 
-1075 ATGTTLGWSGDI
+1075 GDI

-1185 GQGTLVLDGDNQYA
+1185 GQGTLVLDGDNQYG

-1874 WAASLGLRIEY
+1874 WAASLRLRIEY

>member
-779 GGTLAASASFSSARG
+779 GGTLAASASFS
-794 VTIGAGN
+794 
-801 GAMSVA
+801 
-807 SGASLDWQ
+807 
-815 GLIDGTGAL
+815 
-824 AKEGAGTLVLGN
+824 
-836 DNQYAG
+836 
-842 GTVVNAGTVQVA
+842 
-854 RDANLGAA
+854 
-862 AGAVTLDGGTLAA
+862 
-875 SAGFSSARGVTI
+875 
-887 GAGNGA
+887 
-893 MSVASG
+893 
-899 ASLDW
+899 
-904 QGLIGGTGAL
+904 
-914 IKEGAGTLVLG
+914 
-925 NDNQYGGGTT
+925 
-935 VNGGT
+935 
-940 VQVARDA
+940 
-947 NLGAA
+947 
-952 AGAVTLDGGTLAAS
+952 
-966 AGFTSARGVTI
+966 SARGVTI

>member
-1 MPQRSQPFNSYTGHS
+1 MQRRNQSFKRNIGQPGM
-16 GVRGH
+16 RGH

-71 NLTITV
+71 GLTITV
-77 GPGARIE
+77 GPDARIE

-97 TISLDGNAQ
+97 SISLDGNAQ
-106 VSNSVTTGGPGNYN
+106 VSNSATTGGPGNYS
-120 AGLNTIEFEHTNTL
+120 TIEFEHSNTL
-134 MIGADARVAA
+134 TIGADARVAA
-144 EGTDPAAHAIAFTGR
+144 EGTDPTAHAIALTGR
-159 TNVVTNYGTVSSA
+159 SNTITNYGTVSSA
-172 SGAAIWNQLEDNFVS
+172 SGAAIWNQFEGIYVN
-187 NTIYNYGVIETT
+187 NTVYNYGVIETA

-206 VIGSATGNGATD
+206 VIGSVTGNNATD
-218 RGMTLYNYAGGRI
+218 AGISLHNFAGARI
-231 TGNVVLGEGDD
+231 VGNVVLSDTDD
-242 TVRLEAGSTLTGSLD
+242 SVRLEAGSTLTGSLD
-257 GGAAGT
+257 GGTGTDTLYLAGT
-263 DVLYLEGTSGSGELT
+263 TGSSELSRDVSNFNEISKIDSGS
-278 QDISNF
+278 
-284 DEINKIESGATWT
+284 TWT

-306 SGKATVVNAY
+306 SGKVTVVNAY
-316 NGELIVTGDNSAAAA
+316 NGELIVTGDNRAAAA
-331 GSAMTVWGGARLQ
+331 GSAMTVWAGARLQ
-344 VNTTSAMAAIQS
+344 VNTTSAMAAIES

-407 KVIVSAAENLGAAN
+407 KLIVSAAENLGAAN

-434 SDMTSARRTTID
+434 SDMTSARRATID
-446 AGGGTFE
+446 AGGGMFE
-453 VAGGTT
+453 VASGTT
-459 LNWTGRMLGN
+459 LNWTGLMLGN

-484 FNAHGGTVVNAG
+484 FNSHGGTVVNAG

-517 LASTADIYAEA
+517 LASTADIYTEA

-547 WMGDIGGAGA
+547 WMGDIGGTGA

-600 NNASLASLG
+600 NNASLASLD

-617 TLTGNGTFDTTVGT
+617 TLTGNATFDTAVGT

-644 LVKTGQGTLVLGGD
+644 LVKTGAGTLVLGGD

-664 TTVNAGA
+664 TTVDAGA

-685 AVALNDARLA
+685 AVTLNNARLA

-700 STARAATLT
+700 STSRTATLT

-739 GTLVLGGDNQYGG
+739 GTLVLGGANQYGG
-752 GTTVNAGTVQVA
+752 STTVNAGTVQVA
-764 RDANLGGAAGTVALN
+764 RDANLGAAAGTVALN
-779 GGTLAASASFSSARG
+779 GGTLAASAGFTSARG

-875 SAGFSSARGVTI
+875 SAGF
-887 GAGNGA
+887 
-893 MSVASG
+893 
-899 ASLDW
+899 
-904 QGLIGGTGAL
+904 
-914 IKEGAGTLVLG
+914 
-925 NDNQYGGGTT
+925 
-935 VNGGT
+935 
-940 VQVARDA
+940 
-947 NLGAA
+947 
-952 AGAVTLDGGTLAAS
+952 
-966 AGFTSARGVTI
+966 TSARGVTI

-1008 AGTLVLGNDNQYGGG
+1008 AGTLVLANDNQYAAG
-1023 TTVNGGTVQV
+1023 TVVNAGTVQV
-1033 ARDANLGAAAGTVAL
+1033 SRDANLGAAAGTVAL
-1048 NDARLASTGTFSTA
+1048 N
-1062 RAATLTGN
+1062 N
-1070 GTFDT
+1070 
-1075 ATGTTLGWSGDI
+1075 
-1087 GGAGALVKTGQGTLV
+1087 
-1102 LGGDN
+1102 
-1107 QYAGGTT
+1107 
-1114 VNAGAVQ
+1114 
-1121 VARDANLGAAA
+1121 
-1132 GAVALNDAR
+1132 AR

-1169 LGWTGDIGGAG
+1169 LDWA
-1180 ALVKT
+1180 
-1185 GQGTLVLDGDNQYA
+1185 
-1199 GGTTV
+1199 
-1204 NAGTVQVSRDANLGA
+1204 
-1219 AAGAVALNDARLAS
+1219 
-1233 TGTFSTARAATLTG
+1233 
-1247 NGTFDTADGTAL
+1247 
-1259 GWTGDIGGA
+1259 GDIGGA

-1287 GGGTTVN
+1287 AGGTTVN

-1321 STGSFASARA
+1321 STASFASART

-1363 TGAGDLVLSQANT
+1363 TGAGDLVLSRANT

-1402 GGVLGGTGRVLGA
+1402 DGVLGGTGRILGA

-1446 EAQLGGDASP
+1446 EAELGGDASP
-1456 ADRLVIDGGAATGRT
+1456 ADRLVIDGGAATGST
-1471 DVVVINQ
+1471 SVAVINQ

-1525 DGTAANAQNWYL
+1525 DGAAANAQNWYL

-1651 DQGHADLAGV
+1651 DKGHADLAGV

-1837 AVDLTAGLVAQV
+1837 AVDLKAGLVAQV

>member
-1 MPQRSQPFNSYTGHS
+1 MQRRNQSFKRNIGQPGM
-16 GVRGH
+16 RGH

-71 NLTITV
+71 GLTITV
-77 GPGARIE
+77 GPDARIE

-97 TISLDGNAQ
+97 SISLDGNAQ
-106 VSNSVTTGGPGNYN
+106 VSNSATTGGPGNYS
-120 AGLNTIEFEHTNTL
+120 TIEFEHSNTL
-134 MIGADARVAA
+134 TIGADARVAA
-144 EGTDPAAHAIAFTGR
+144 EGTDPTAHAIALTGR
-159 TNVVTNYGTVSSA
+159 SNTITNYGTVSSA
-172 SGAAIWNQLEDNFVS
+172 SGAAIWNQFEGIYVN
-187 NTIYNYGVIETT
+187 NTVYNYGVIETA

-206 VIGSATGNGATD
+206 VIGSVTGNNATD
-218 RGMTLYNYAGGRI
+218 AGISLHNFAGARI
-231 TGNVVLGEGDD
+231 VGNVVLSDTDD
-242 TVRLEAGSTLTGSLD
+242 SVRLEAGSTLTGSLD
-257 GGAAGT
+257 GGTGTDTLYLAGT
-263 DVLYLEGTSGSGELT
+263 TGSSELSRDVSNFNEISKIDSGS
-278 QDISNF
+278 
-284 DEINKIESGATWT
+284 TWT

-306 SGKATVVNAY
+306 SGKVTVVNAY
-316 NGELIVTGDNSAAAA
+316 NGELIVTGDNSAATA
-331 GSAMTVWGGARLQ
+331 GSRMTVWSTARLQ

-371 YAGVLSGGGNFA
+371 YAGVMSGGGIFA
-383 KEGAGSLT
+383 KEGTGSLT
-391 LTGVNTYTGA
+391 LAGVNTYTGT

-421 SRLEF
+421 SSLAF
-426 DGGTLNTT
+426 DGGTLSTT
-434 SDMTSARRTTID
+434 ADMASARRATMA
-446 AGGGTFE
+446 AGGGTFD
-453 VAGGTT
+453 VASGTT
-459 LNWTGRMLGN
+459 LNWTGQVVGG
-469 GTLVKEGA
+469 GTLVKDGA
-477 GTLALSG
+477 GTLALAG
-484 FNAHGGTVVNAG
+484 FNTHAGTVVNAG
-496 TVQISNDYGLG
+496 TVQISSDYGLG

-517 LASTADIYAEA
+517 LASTADIYTEA

-547 WMGDIGGAGA
+547 WIGDIGGAGA

-568 GGDSLYAGGTVV
+568 GGDNLYAGGTVV
-580 NAGTVQVFKDAS
+580 NAGTVQVFKGAS

-600 NNASLASLG
+600 NNARLASLS
-609 SFSTARAA
+609 SFATANSA
-617 TLTGNGTFDTTVGT
+617 TL
-631 TLGWT
+631 
-636 GDIGGAGA
+636 A
-644 LVKTGQGTLVLGGD
+644 
-658 NQYAGG
+658 
-664 TTVNAGA
+664 
-671 VQVSRDANLGAAAG
+671 
-685 AVALNDARLA
+685 
-695 STGTF
+695 
-700 STARAATLT
+700 

-719 TTLGWTGDIGGAGAL
+719 TTLGWAGDIGGAGTL

-739 GTLVLGGDNQYGG
+739 GTLVLGGTNQYGG

-764 RDANLGGAAGTVALN
+764 RDANLGAAAGAVALN
-779 GGTLAASASFSSARG
+779 NARLASTGTFSTAR
-794 VTIGAGN
+794 TATLTGN
-801 GAMSVA
+801 GTFDTAD
-807 SGASLDWQ
+807 GTTLGWT
-815 GLIDGTGAL
+815 GGIGGTGAL
-824 AKEGAGTLVLGN
+824 VKTGQGTLVLGA
-836 DNQYAG
+836 DNQYAA
-842 GTVVNAGTVQVA
+842 GTTVNAGTVQVA

-875 SAGFSSARGVTI
+875 SASFSSARGVTV

-893 MSVASG
+893 MSVANG

-925 NDNQYGGGTT
+925 NDNQYAAGTV
-935 VNGGT
+935 VNAGT

-947 NLGAA
+947 NLGA
-952 AGAVTLDGGTLAAS
+952 V
-966 AGFTSARGVTI
+966 
-977 GAGNGAMSVASGA
+977 
-990 SLDWQGLI
+990 
-998 GGTGALIKEG
+998 
-1008 AGTLVLGNDNQYGGG
+1008 
-1023 TTVNGGTVQV
+1023 
-1033 ARDANLGAAAGTVAL
+1033 
-1048 NDARLASTGTFSTA
+1048 
-1062 RAATLTGN
+1062 
-1070 GTFDT
+1070 
-1075 ATGTTLGWSGDI
+1075 
-1087 GGAGALVKTGQGTLV
+1087 
-1102 LGGDN
+1102 
-1107 QYAGGTT
+1107 
-1114 VNAGAVQ
+1114 
-1121 VARDANLGAAA
+1121 A

-1169 LGWTGDIGGAG
+1169 LDWA
-1180 ALVKT
+1180 
-1185 GQGTLVLDGDNQYA
+1185 
-1199 GGTTV
+1199 
-1204 NAGTVQVSRDANLGA
+1204 
-1219 AAGAVALNDARLAS
+1219 
-1233 TGTFSTARAATLTG
+1233 
-1247 NGTFDTADGTAL
+1247 
-1259 GWTGDIGGA
+1259 GDIGGA

-1287 GGGTTVN
+1287 AGGTTVN

-1321 STGSFASARA
+1321 STASFASART

-1363 TGAGDLVLSQANT
+1363 TGAGDLVLSRANT

-1402 GGVLGGTGRVLGA
+1402 DGVLGGTGRILGA

-1446 EAQLGGDASP
+1446 EAELGGDASP
-1456 ADRLVIDGGAATGRT
+1456 ADRLVIDGGAATGST
-1471 DVVVINQ
+1471 SVAVINQ

-1525 DGTAANAQNWYL
+1525 DGAAANAQNWYL

-1651 DQGHADLAGV
+1651 DKGHADLAGV

-1837 AVDLTAGLVAQV
+1837 AVDLKAGLVAQV

>member
-30 ALGFHGTAAWADCQ
+30 ALGFHGTAAWANCQ
-44 TAGSA
+44 TAGNA

-172 SGAAIWNQLEDNFVS
+172 SGAAIWNQLEDNYVS

-199 ANGGDAV
+199 ANGGNAV

-218 RGMTLYNYAGGRI
+218 RGMSLYNYAGGRI
-231 TGNVVLGEGDD
+231 VGNVVLGEGDD

-284 DEINKIESGATWT
+284 NEINKIVNGSTWT
-297 LSGSLGANS
+297 LAGSLGANS

-316 NGELIVTGDNSAAAA
+316 NGELIVTGDNSAATA
-331 GSAMTVWGGARLQ
+331 GSMMTVWAGARLQ

-371 YAGVLSGGGNFA
+371 YAGVLSGSGNFA

-391 LTGVNTYTGA
+391 LTGVNTYTGT

-407 KVIVSAAENLGAAN
+407 KVIVSAAENLGGAN
-421 SRLEF
+421 SMLEF

-434 SDMTSARRTTID
+434 SDMTSVRRASIA

-459 LNWTGRMLGN
+459 LNWTGRVVGN

-517 LASTADIYAEA
+517 LASTADIYTEA

-617 TLTGNGTFDTTVGT
+617 TLTGNGTFDTATGT
-631 TLGWT
+631 TLGWS

-671 VQVSRDANLGAAAG
+671 VQVARDANLGAAAG

-709 GNGTFDTATG
+709 GNGTFDTADG
-719 TTLGWTGDIGGAGAL
+719 TALGWTGDIGGAGAL
-734 VKTGQ
+734 VKEGL
-739 GTLVLGGDNQYGG
+739 GTLVLDGDNH
-752 GTTVNAGTVQVA
+752 
-764 RDANLGGAAGTVALN
+764 
-779 GGTLAASASFSSARG
+779 
-794 VTIGAGN
+794 
-801 GAMSVA
+801 
-807 SGASLDWQ
+807 
-815 GLIDGTGAL
+815 
-824 AKEGAGTLVLGN
+824 
-836 DNQYAG
+836 YAG
-842 GTVVNAGTVQVA
+842 GTTVNAGTVQVA

-875 SAGFSSARGVTI
+875 SAGFTSARGVTI

-914 IKEGAGTLVLG
+914 AKEGAGTLVLG

-935 VNGGT
+935 VNAGT
-940 VQVARDA
+940 VQVVRDA

-966 AGFTSARGVTI
+966 ASFSSARGVTI

-1185 GQGTLVLDGDNQYA
+1185 GQGTLVLDGDNQYG